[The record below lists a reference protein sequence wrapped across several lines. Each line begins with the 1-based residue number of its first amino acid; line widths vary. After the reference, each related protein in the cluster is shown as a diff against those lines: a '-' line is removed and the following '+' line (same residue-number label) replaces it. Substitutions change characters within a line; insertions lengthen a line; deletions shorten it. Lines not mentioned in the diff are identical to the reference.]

1 MKEGYGVTVTSNVC
15 LFWRYFYLVSLTVFS
30 TKSDLYFLFVLKG
43 CPAEDDRVPLE
54 TKEFNMSEYLDAA
67 RAEDFIGRQ
76 WLYREIEDAFK
87 DEYIAGVQI
96 LGSPG
101 SGKSALSSH
110 LICSRT
116 SSPRIHTHIIGYH
129 LCKYSEKNT
138 QMAGKFVRNLA
149 DMIARR
155 LPEYG
160 YLVSNT
166 SFIQRSFAQDCIQN
180 QDPVGCFEVTIVTPL
195 RNLKKPPAENWF
207 LVVDALDECL
217 TQGETGH
224 SIVYLLN
231 NKIHRLPAW
240 FNLVLTSRN
249 ESDVSLHSSR
259 IKRITIDPED
269 PRNLK
274 DLEFYVTKRLFH
286 ATPLLRRITSWF
298 GDDSEKSIATLAGD
312 VLNISQGNFL
322 FVKEL
327 LDYWELSRPNLS
339 NAFVLPKTLG
349 DLYQSYFGR
358 LFRRKES
365 FKYARH
371 VFELLVST
379 FDPLTQKQILE
390 LLKTRENNRDE
401 EYDFKNN
408 RLKELGHFLKYGKDN
423 TVTLYHLSLTEW
435 LTSEENEKYFVS
447 KKKGHKTF
455 CDFYLNLIRKG
466 KKSKLSKYI
475 LKLAQHIALGGRKE
489 AYVQEFLSLPSQ
501 IVNSSDPQS
510 KGTLLHLAA
519 TMDNRDALELLLTH
533 FTCIDC
539 VDNRGVTPAFLAAEH
554 GLVDNVALL
563 IGKGAKVN
571 RKTKG
576 MVAFYKAKILRG
588 LTTLKE
594 ANNDSYLSVAYQ
606 RIDMPVYQTNSKFF
620 GASMLHAAAKGGHE
634 RVVRF
639 LIEKNARISILNG
652 AHLNAMQ
659 IAAEHGHLNVVRTL
673 YEAGAVADQ
682 TALHHA
688 AANNR
693 MDVVNFLLDIGLK
706 DDCLRCDGF
715 FYWLNS
721 KHRFPSTTILLS
733 PPFKD
738 YCSHIRIINNDVAK
752 MCIDYEKKWPDET
765 KKLYDDSHLIFCHS
779 ALHAAVAGGHDK
791 VVTRL
796 LSENHSALNC
806 HDYSGR
812 TPLHE
817 AVRKNDSTIVNILL
831 DKHPQMVKY
840 KCKHWQEVDKTLVK
854 FEELA
859 EYNADV
865 CHCGYTPLHLAARY
879 GHLEVAI
886 LLIRKGARLDERDCT
901 GATPV
906 HVASCHNHANLIG
919 GNLNVKTSNGSTPLH
934 SAAACGAVEIID
946 YLLYKKASL
955 TATDNYGLTA
965 LHYSIHNIRFR
976 SVVDLIAPRKGHLS
990 GFFVHDNRYI
1000 SVDGLRWLDTL
1011 LTLLQSGSNVDAVD
1025 VDGQTALHIAAH
1037 YGLADAVNVLLQM
1050 NASMEMKDKNGK
1062 TPLEVAF
1069 ENAPVEPEQLPSFR
1083 ATKMED
1089 LRELLHGHVMVIF
1102 LLLSHGAS
1110 SGKCTSSRGS
1120 MLHTAIVK
1128 KQFHIAQLLLLK
1140 GANLTC
1146 EDSLGRTPLITCLH
1160 NSGEFAGILFSDKI
1174 TEPVAIECGKPFNY
1188 SLFHVLSYSR
1198 PFFEDDGFFYLEKC
1212 SESTD
1217 PLCTVKKGP
1226 LAVAVESHLEKER
1239 IINSCFDAEG
1249 FTALH
1254 RAAQGA
1260 NLVAIRYLLANG
1272 ANDSILSPH
1281 GHDALT
1287 LAVLHAG
1294 RKRLWERNKLV
1305 WVDADFHHRLKAEE
1319 AAIELL
1325 RHAVK
1330 SRGYKIRCD
1339 ASKAELTLYHLAA
1352 SRGLLKFIEVIFSER
1367 DLHQLDVDCA
1377 NTDGITPMYLAKLF
1391 KQNEELEGQGNPW
1404 EQVIQIIKR
1413 HGSKMRYPKKMAE
1426 YSIIY
1431 NGVYGWI
1438 PDEFTLDLRPDIFH
1452 FITSLLKSFQIRE
1465 KRPFHCSFAPYLD
1478 VNSELFYWPI
1488 KELWEKVN
1496 SSAVSMLRLSEE
1508 HPSTSQRRRKEQCS
1522 REEEYFRKDLRRCL
1536 LHVDQFYRC
1545 LSRIDLHRQMYPK
1558 KVAKSGNWEILSK
1571 IQRNWFQK
1579 ELLDLMKMRHTEVF
1593 RMFPCAKS
1601 LFDRFKPL
1609 FRLNDDVTRHYIREY
1624 EKSGPG
1630 NYLDLICQNLR
1641 FVFQY
1646 YSSYRERN
1654 QQPSEYRLREYE
1666 LFSRPDFVEE
1676 RMKISKYFL
1685 HPGRFII
1692 TWPLEFFL
1700 KRSLGF
1706 YRRYDYLKTL
1716 HIGIEPRTYVHLYPD
1731 NVRHLVDR
1739 GRVVLLY

>member
-1 MKEGYGVTVTSNVC
+1 M
-15 LFWRYFYLVSLTVFS
+15 
-30 TKSDLYFLFVLKG
+30 LKG

-129 LCKYSEKNT
+129 LCKYSDKNT

-180 QDPVGCFEVTIVTPL
+180 QDPVGCFEVTIVSPL
-195 RNLKKPPAENWF
+195 RNLKKYPTENWF

-217 TQGETGH
+217 AHGETGH

-231 NKIHRLPAW
+231 NKIHRLPTW
-240 FNLVLTSRN
+240 FKLVLTSRN
-249 ESDVSLHSSR
+249 ESDVSLHSRR

-274 DLEFYVTKRLFH
+274 DLEFYATKRLFH
-286 ATPLLRRITSWF
+286 ETPLLRRITSWF
-298 GDDSEKSIATLAGD
+298 GDDSEKSIAKLAGD

-327 LDYWELSRPNLS
+327 LDYWELSRPNFS

-349 DLYQSYFGR
+349 DLYQSYFER
-358 LFRRKES
+358 LYPRKGS

-390 LLKTRENNRDE
+390 LLKMRESNLDE
-401 EYDFKNN
+401 EYDFKN

-435 LTSEENEKYFVS
+435 LTSEENENYFVS
-447 KKKGHKTF
+447 KKEGHKTF

-475 LKLAQHIALGGRKE
+475 LKLAQHIALGDWKE
-489 AYVQEFLSLPSQ
+489 AYVQEFRNLPSK

-510 KGTLLHLAA
+510 KRTLLHLAA
-519 TMDNRDALELLLTH
+519 TIDNRDALELLLTH

-539 VDNRGVTPAFLAAEH
+539 VDNRGITPAFLAAEH

-576 MVAFYKAKILRG
+576 MVAFYKAKILRD

-606 RIDMPVYQTNSKFF
+606 RIDMPVYQTKSKFF

-652 AHLNAMQ
+652 VHLTAMQ
-659 IAAEHGHLNVVRTL
+659 TAAENGHLNVVKTL
-673 YEAGAVADQ
+673 YEADAVADQ

-693 MDVVNFLLDIGLK
+693 MDVVNFLLEIGVK
-706 DDCLRCDGF
+706 DECLRCDGL

-721 KHRFPSTTILLS
+721 KERFPSTTIVLR

-738 YCSHIRIINNDVAK
+738 NCSHIWIMDNNVTK
-752 MCIDYEKKWPDET
+752 ICIDYEKKWPDET
-765 KKLYDDSHLIFCHS
+765 KKLYDDSRLIFCHS
-779 ALHAAVAGGHDK
+779 ALHAAVVSGHDK

-796 LSENHSALNC
+796 LSEKHNALNC
-806 HDYSGR
+806 YDYTGR

-817 AVRKNDSTIVNILL
+817 AVRKNDSIIVNILL

-840 KCKHWQEVDKTLVK
+840 KCKQWQEVNQTLLS

-859 EYNADV
+859 EYSADV
-865 CHCGYTPLHLAARY
+865 CHCGYTPLHLAALY
-879 GHLEVAI
+879 GHLEAAI
-886 LLIRKGARLDERDCT
+886 LLIRKGAQLDDRDCT
-901 GATPV
+901 GATPI
-906 HVASCHNHANLIG
+906 HVAACPNRANLIG
-919 GNLNVKTSNGSTPLH
+919 GNINVKTSNGSTPLH
-934 SAAACGAVEIID
+934 SAAACGVVGIID

-955 TATDNYGLTA
+955 TAVDNYNLTA
-965 LHYSIHNIRFR
+965 PHYSIHNFTFT
-976 SVVDLIAPRKGHLS
+976 SFVDLMAPRKGHLPR
-990 GFFVHDNRYI
+990 FFVYDNQYT
-1000 SVDGLRWLDTL
+1000 SVDDLHWLDTL
-1011 LTLLQSGSNVDAVD
+1011 VKLLHGGSNIDVVD
-1025 VDGQTALHIAAH
+1025 VDGQTPLHIAAY

-1069 ENAPVEPEQLPSFR
+1069 ENAPVESEQLPSFR

-1160 NSGEFAGILFSDKI
+1160 NSGEFSGILFSDKI

-1188 SLFHVLSYSR
+1188 SLFHLLSYSR
-1198 PFFEDDGFFYLEKC
+1198 PFFEDNGFFYLEKC

-1391 KQNEELEGQGNPW
+1391 KQNEELDGQGNPW

-1413 HGSKMRYPKKMAE
+1413 HGGKMQYPKKMAE

-1431 NGVYGWI
+1431 NGVYGWT
-1438 PDEFTLDLRPDIFH
+1438 PNEFTLDLRPDIFH

-1522 REEEYFRKDLRRCL
+1522 CEEEYFRKDLRRCL

-1545 LSRIDLHRQMYPK
+1545 LSRIDLHRRMYPK

-1601 LFDRFKPL
+1601 LFDRFRPL

-1646 YSSYRERN
+1646 YSSHRQRN

-1692 TWPLEFFL
+1692 KWPLEFFL

-1731 NVRHLVDR
+1731 NIRNLVER
-1739 GRVVLLY
+1739 GKVLLWY

>member
-1 MKEGYGVTVTSNVC
+1 
-15 LFWRYFYLVSLTVFS
+15 
-30 TKSDLYFLFVLKG
+30 
-43 CPAEDDRVPLE
+43 
-54 TKEFNMSEYLDAA
+54 MSEYLEAA

-129 LCKYSEKNT
+129 LCKYSDKNT

-180 QDPVGCFEVTIVTPL
+180 QDPVGCFEVTVVTPL
-195 RNLKKPPAENWF
+195 RNLKNYPTENWF
-207 LVVDALDECL
+207 VVVDALDECL

-224 SIVYLLN
+224 SIVYLLK
-231 NKIHRLPAW
+231 NKIYRLPPW
-240 FNLVLTSRN
+240 FKLVLTSRN
-249 ESDVSLHSSR
+249 ESDVSLHSSG

-274 DLEFYVTKRLFH
+274 DVEFYVTKRFFQE
-286 ATPLLRRITSWF
+286 TPLLRRITSWF
-298 GDDSEKSIATLAGD
+298 GDDSEKSITKLAGD

-349 DLYQSYFGR
+349 HLYQSYFER
-358 LFRRKES
+358 LYPRKGS

-390 LLKTRENNRDE
+390 LLKMRESNLDE
-401 EYDFKNN
+401 EYDFKN
-408 RLKELGHFLKYGKDN
+408 RLKELDHFLKYGKDN

-466 KKSKLSKYI
+466 EKSKLSKYI
-475 LKLAQHIALGGRKE
+475 LKLAQHIALGGWKE
-489 AYVQEFLSLPSQ
+489 AHVQEFLSLPSQ
-501 IVNSSDPQS
+501 TVNSSDPQS
-510 KGTLLHLAA
+510 KETLLHLAA
-519 TMDNRDALELLLTH
+519 TIDNRDALELLLKH

-539 VDNRGVTPAFLAAEH
+539 VDNRGITPAFLAAEH

-576 MVAFYKAKILRG
+576 MVAFYKAKILRD

-594 ANNDSYLSVAYQ
+594 ANKDSYLSVAYQ
-606 RIDMPVYQTNSKFF
+606 RIDMPVYQIKSKFF

-659 IAAEHGHLNVVRTL
+659 IAAEHGHLNVVKTL

-706 DDCLRCDGF
+706 DECLRCDGF

-738 YCSHIRIINNDVAK
+738 HCSHIRIINNDVAK
-752 MCIDYEKKWPDET
+752 ICIDYEKKWPDET

-796 LSENHSALNC
+796 LSENHNALNC

-840 KCKHWQEVDKTLVK
+840 KCKHWQEVDKTLIK

-901 GATPV
+901 GAAPV
-906 HVASCHNHANLIG
+906 HVAACHNHVNLLG
-919 GNLNVKTSNGSTPLH
+919 DNLNIKTSNGSTPLH
-934 SAAACGAVEIID
+934 SAAACGAVEVID
-946 YLLYKKASL
+946 YLLYRKASL
-955 TATDNYGLTA
+955 TAVDNYGLTA

-976 SVVDLIAPRKGHLS
+976 SPFDLIAPRKGHLS
-990 GFFVHDNRYI
+990 GFFVYDNQYK

-1011 LTLLQSGSNVDAVD
+1011 VKLLRRGSKVDVVD
-1025 VDGQTALHIAAH
+1025 VDGQTPLHIAAH

-1069 ENAPVEPEQLPSFR
+1069 ENAPVESEQFPSFR

-1140 GANLTC
+1140 GVNLTC

-1160 NSGEFAGILFSDKI
+1160 NSGEFSGILFRDKI

-1188 SLFHVLSYSR
+1188 SLFHLLSYSR

-1226 LAVAVESHLEKER
+1226 VAVAVESHLEKER

-1260 NLVAIRYLLANG
+1260 NLVAIRYLLAIG
-1272 ANDSILSPH
+1272 ANDSTLSPH

-1294 RKRLWERNKLV
+1294 RKRLWERNKVV

-1352 SRGLLKFIEVIFSER
+1352 SRGLLKFIKVIFSER

-1377 NTDGITPMYLAKLF
+1377 NADGITPMYLAKLF

-1413 HGSKMRYPKKMAE
+1413 HGGKMRYPKKMAE

-1496 SSAVSMLRLSEE
+1496 SSALFELRHLEE
-1508 HPSTSQRRRKEQCS
+1508 HRSAFRRRRKTQYS
-1522 REEEYFRKDLRRCL
+1522 REEEFFRRDLRRCL
-1536 LHVDQFYRC
+1536 LHVDQFYRY
-1545 LSRIDLHRQMYPK
+1545 LSRIDLHRQVYPK
-1558 KVAKSGNWEILSK
+1558 KVAKGGNWEILSK

-1624 EKSGPG
+1624 EKSGPD
-1630 NYLDLICQNLR
+1630 NYLNLICQNLR
-1641 FVFQY
+1641 FIFQY
-1646 YSSYRERN
+1646 YSSHRERN

-1666 LFSRPDFVEE
+1666 LFSRPDFVGE
-1676 RMKISKYFL
+1676 RMKISKYFR

-1692 TWPLEFFL
+1692 EWPQEFFL

-1716 HIGIEPRTYVHLYPD
+1716 HIGVEPRTYVHLYPD
-1731 NVRHLVDR
+1731 NIRNLVER
-1739 GRVVLLY
+1739 GKVLLWY

>member
-1 MKEGYGVTVTSNVC
+1 
-15 LFWRYFYLVSLTVFS
+15 
-30 TKSDLYFLFVLKG
+30 
-43 CPAEDDRVPLE
+43 
-54 TKEFNMSEYLDAA
+54 MSEYLDAD
-67 RAEDFIGRQ
+67 RAKDFVGRQ
-76 WLYREIEDAFK
+76 WLYREVEDAF
-87 DEYIAGVQI
+87 EEENITGVQI
-96 LGSPG
+96 IASPG
-101 SGKSALSSH
+101 SGKSAFASQ

-116 SSPRIHTHIIGYH
+116 SSSFFDTRILGYH
-129 LCKYSEKNT
+129 FCKYSDKHT

-149 DMIARR
+149 EMIGRR

-160 YLVSNT
+160 DIVNNNT
-166 SFIQRSFAQDCIQN
+166 YIQLSLTEDCIHY
-180 QDPVGCFEVTIVTPL
+180 QDPVGCFEVAVLSPL
-195 RNLKKPPAENWF
+195 RNLKNKPREIYWF
-207 LVVDALDECL
+207 VVVDALDECL
-217 TQGETGH
+217 TQVETGH

-231 NKIHRLPAW
+231 NKIHRFPPWLK
-240 FNLVLTSRN
+240 VVMTSRN
-249 ESDVSLHSSR
+249 ESDVSLHSS
-259 IKRITIDPED
+259 KVKKITIDPED
-269 PRNLK
+269 SRNLK
-274 DLEFYVTKRLFH
+274 DLEIYVTERLSQERS
-286 ATPLLRRITSWF
+286 LLHRVKSWF
-298 GDDSEKSIATLAGD
+298 GDDSVKLITKLAAE
-312 VLNISQGNFL
+312 VLSKSQGNFL

-327 LDYWELSRPNLS
+327 LDYWELSRPDLRD
-339 NAFVLPKTLG
+339 ALVPPKTLG
-349 DLYQSYFGR
+349 DLYQSYFER
-358 LFRRKES
+358 LYPRKGN

-371 VFELLVST
+371 ILELLVST
-379 FDPLTQKQILE
+379 FEPLRQKQVFE
-390 LLKTRENNRDE
+390 LLRLRENNLDE
-401 EYDFKNN
+401 EYSFKN

-435 LTSEENEKYFVS
+435 LTSERNEKYFVS
-447 KKKGHKTF
+447 KRKGHETF
-455 CDFYLNLIRKG
+455 CDFYLNLIREG
-466 KKSKLSKYI
+466 RKSKLSKYI

-539 VDNRGVTPAFLAAEH
+539 VDNRGITPAFLAAEH

-576 MVAFYKAKILRG
+576 MVAFYKAKILRD

-594 ANNDSYLSVAYQ
+594 ANNDSYLSVGYQ
-606 RIDMPVYQTNSKFF
+606 RIDMPVYQTKSKFF

-652 AHLNAMQ
+652 VHLTAMQ
-659 IAAEHGHLNVVRTL
+659 TAAENGHLNVVKTL

-693 MDVVNFLLDIGLK
+693 MDVVNFLLEIGVK
-706 DDCLRCDGF
+706 DECLRCDGF

-721 KHRFPSTTILLS
+721 KERFPSTTIVLR

-738 YCSHIRIINNDVAK
+738 NCSHIWIMDNNVTK
-752 MCIDYEKKWPDET
+752 ICIDYEKKWPDET
-765 KKLYDDSHLIFCHS
+765 KKLYDDSRLIFCYS
-779 ALHAAVAGGHDK
+779 ALHAAVVSGHDK

-796 LSENHSALNC
+796 LSEKHNALNC
-806 HDYSGR
+806 YDYTGR

-817 AVRKNDSTIVNILL
+817 AVRKNDSIIVNILL

-840 KCKHWQEVDKTLVK
+840 KCKRWQEVNQTLLS

-859 EYNADV
+859 EYSADV
-865 CHCGYTPLHLAARY
+865 CHCGYTPLHLAALY
-879 GHLEVAI
+879 GHLEAAI
-886 LLIRKGARLDERDCT
+886 LLIRKGAQLDDRDCT
-901 GATPV
+901 GATPI
-906 HVASCHNHANLIG
+906 HVAACPNRANLIG
-919 GNLNVKTSNGSTPLH
+919 GNINVKTSNGSTPLH
-934 SAAACGAVEIID
+934 SAAACGVVGVID

-955 TATDNYGLTA
+955 TAVDNYNLTA
-965 LHYSIHNIRFR
+965 PHYSIHNFTFT
-976 SVVDLIAPRKGHLS
+976 SFVDLMAPRKGNLPR
-990 GFFVHDNRYI
+990 FFVYDNQYT
-1000 SVDGLRWLDTL
+1000 SVDDLHWLDTL
-1011 LTLLQSGSNVDAVD
+1011 VKLLHGGSNIDVVD
-1025 VDGQTALHIAAH
+1025 VDGQTPLHIAAH
-1037 YGLADAVNVLLQM
+1037 YGLADAVTVLLQM

-1069 ENAPVEPEQLPSFR
+1069 ENAPVESEQFPSFR

-1160 NSGEFAGILFSDKI
+1160 NSGEFSGILFSDKI

-1188 SLFHVLSYSR
+1188 SLFHLLSYSR
-1198 PFFEDDGFFYLEKC
+1198 PFFEDEGFFYLEKC

-1260 NLVAIRYLLANG
+1260 NLAAIRYLLAIG
-1272 ANDSILSPH
+1272 VNDSTLSPY
-1281 GHDALT
+1281 GYDALT

-1339 ASKAELTLYHLAA
+1339 SSKAELTLYHLAA

-1413 HGSKMRYPKKMAE
+1413 HGGKMRYPKKMAE

-1431 NGVYGWI
+1431 NSVYGWI

-1478 VNSELFYWPI
+1478 VNSELFYWLI

-1496 SSAVSMLRLSEE
+1496 SSAVSELRHLEE
-1508 HPSTSQRRRKEQCS
+1508 HRSTSRRGRKTQCS
-1522 REEEYFRKDLRRCL
+1522 REEESFRRDLRRCL
-1536 LHVDQFYRC
+1536 LHVDQFYRY

-1571 IQRNWFQK
+1571 TQRNWFQK

-1624 EKSGPG
+1624 EKSGPD
-1630 NYLDLICQNLR
+1630 NYLNLICQNLR
-1641 FVFQY
+1641 FIFQS

-1666 LFSRPDFVEE
+1666 LFSRPDFVGE
-1676 RMKISKYFL
+1676 RMKISKYSR

-1692 TWPLEFFL
+1692 EWPQEFFL

-1706 YRRYDYLKTL
+1706 YRRYDYLKTI

-1731 NVRHLVDR
+1731 NIRNLVER
-1739 GRVVLLY
+1739 GKVLLWY

>member
-1 MKEGYGVTVTSNVC
+1 
-15 LFWRYFYLVSLTVFS
+15 
-30 TKSDLYFLFVLKG
+30 
-43 CPAEDDRVPLE
+43 
-54 TKEFNMSEYLDAA
+54 MSEYLEAA

-129 LCKYSEKNT
+129 LCKYSDKNT
-138 QMAGKFVRNLA
+138 QMAGKFVRNLG

-195 RNLKKPPAENWF
+195 RNLKKYPTENWF

-231 NKIHRLPAW
+231 NKIHRLPSW
-240 FNLVLTSRN
+240 FKLVLTSRN
-249 ESDVSLHSSR
+249 ESDVSLHFSK
-259 IKRITIDPED
+259 ITKITIDLED
-269 PRNLK
+269 SRNLK
-274 DLEFYVTKRLFH
+274 DLEIYVTKRLFQER
-286 ATPLLRRITSWF
+286 PLLRRIKSWF
-298 GDDSEKSIATLAGD
+298 GDDSVKSIAKLARD
-312 VLNISQGNFL
+312 ALNISQGNFL
-322 FVKEL
+322 FVEEL
-327 LDYWELSRPNLS
+327 LDYWELSRPDLS

-349 DLYQSYFGR
+349 DLYQSYFER
-358 LFRRKES
+358 LYPRKGS

-371 VFELLVST
+371 IFELLVST
-379 FDPLTQKQILE
+379 FEPLTQTQILE
-390 LLKTRENNRDE
+390 LLKMRENNLDE
-401 EYDFKNN
+401 EYDFKN
-408 RLKELGHFLKYGKDN
+408 RLKELSHFLKYGKDN

-435 LTSEENEKYFVS
+435 LTSKENKKYFVS

-455 CDFYLNLIRKG
+455 CDFYLKLIRKG
-466 KKSKLSKYI
+466 KKSKLTKYI
-475 LKLAQHIALGGRKE
+475 LKLAQHIALGGWKE
-489 AYVQEFLSLPSQ
+489 AYVEEFLSLPSQ
-501 IVNSSDPQS
+501 IVNASDPQS
-510 KGTLLHLAA
+510 KGTLLHRAA
-519 TMDNRDALELLLTH
+519 KIDNRDVLELLLRH

-539 VDNRGVTPAFLAAEH
+539 VDNRGITPAFLAAEH
-554 GLVDNVALL
+554 GLVDNLALL

-576 MVAFYKAKILRG
+576 MVAFYKAKILRD
-588 LTTLKE
+588 LKALKQ
-594 ANNDSYLSVAYQ
+594 ANNDSYLSVAYKK
-606 RIDMPVYQTNSKFF
+606 IDVPIYQTKSKFF
-620 GASMLHAAAKGGHE
+620 DASMLHAAADRGH
-634 RVVRF
+634 VGNVRF
-639 LIEKNARISILNG
+639 LIEKNAHISILNG
-652 AHLNAMQ
+652 AHQTAIQ
-659 IAAEHGHLNVVRTL
+659 IAAENGHLEVVKTL
-673 YEAGAVADQ
+673 YEAGAVANQ
-682 TALHHA
+682 RTLHHA

-693 MDVVNFLLDIGLK
+693 LDVVNFLLDIGVK
-706 DDCLRCDGF
+706 DECMRCDGS

-721 KHRFPSTTILLS
+721 KQRFPSSTFFLH

-738 YCSHIRIINNDVAK
+738 SCSNIAVIDNYVTK
-752 MCIDYEKKWPDET
+752 VCIDYKKKWPDEV
-765 KKLYDDSHLIFCHS
+765 KKLYDDNYLILCHS
-779 ALHAAVAGGHDK
+779 ALHAAVASGHDK

-796 LSENHSALNC
+796 LSEKHNALNC

-817 AVRKNDSTIVNILL
+817 AVRKNDSLIVNILL
-831 DKHPQMVKY
+831 DKHPQMVNY
-840 KCKHWQEVDKTLVK
+840 KCKHWQEINQTLLS

-865 CHCGYTPLHLAARY
+865 CHCGHTPLHLAARY

-906 HVASCHNHANLIG
+906 HVAACHNHANLIG
-919 GNLNVKTSNGSTPLH
+919 GNLNIKTSNGSTPLH
-934 SAAACGAVEIID
+934 SAAACGAVEVID
-946 YLLYKKASL
+946 YLLYKKESL
-955 TATDNYGLTA
+955 TAVDNYGLTA

-976 SVVDLIAPRKGHLS
+976 SPFDLIAPRKGHLS
-990 GFFVHDNRYI
+990 GFFVYDNQYK

-1011 LTLLQSGSNVDAVD
+1011 VKLLRRGSKVDVVD
-1025 VDGQTALHIAAH
+1025 VDGQTPLHIAAH

-1069 ENAPVEPEQLPSFR
+1069 ENAPVESEQFPSFR

-1146 EDSLGRTPLITCLH
+1146 EDSLGRTPLILCLH
-1160 NSGEFAGILFSDKI
+1160 NSGEFSGILFSDKI

-1188 SLFHVLSYSR
+1188 SLFHLLSYSR

-1226 LAVAVESHLEKER
+1226 VAVAVESHLEKER

-1260 NLVAIRYLLANG
+1260 NLVAIRYLLAIG
-1272 ANDSILSPH
+1272 ANDSTLSPH

-1294 RKRLWERNKLV
+1294 RKRLWERNKVV

-1339 ASKAELTLYHLAA
+1339 ASKEELTLYHLAA

-1413 HGSKMRYPKKMAE
+1413 HGGKMRYPKKMAE

-1496 SSAVSMLRLSEE
+1496 SSALFELRHLEE
-1508 HPSTSQRRRKEQCS
+1508 HRSASRRRRKTQYS
-1522 REEEYFRKDLRRCL
+1522 REEEFFRRDLRRCL
-1536 LHVDQFYRC
+1536 LHVDQFYRY
-1545 LSRIDLHRQMYPK
+1545 LSRIGLHRQVYPK

-1579 ELLDLMKMRHTEVF
+1579 ELLDLMKMCHTEVF

-1624 EKSGPG
+1624 EKSGPD
-1630 NYLDLICQNLR
+1630 NYLNLICQNLR
-1641 FVFQY
+1641 FIFQY
-1646 YSSYRERN
+1646 YSSHRERN

-1666 LFSRPDFVEE
+1666 LFSRPDFVGE
-1676 RMKISKYFL
+1676 RMKISKYFR

-1692 TWPLEFFL
+1692 EWPQEFFL

-1716 HIGIEPRTYVHLYPD
+1716 HIGVEPRTYVHLYPD
-1731 NVRHLVDR
+1731 NIRNLVER
-1739 GRVVLLY
+1739 GKVLLWY

>member
-1 MKEGYGVTVTSNVC
+1 MFE
-15 LFWRYFYLVSLTVFS
+15 
-30 TKSDLYFLFVLKG
+30 G
-43 CPAEDDRVPLE
+43 CPAEDSYVPFE
-54 TKEFNMSEYLDAA
+54 TKEFNMSEYLDAD
-67 RAEDFIGRQ
+67 RAKDFVGRQ
-76 WLYREIEDAFK
+76 WLYREVEDAF
-87 DEYIAGVQI
+87 EEENITGVQI
-96 LGSPG
+96 IASPG
-101 SGKSALSSH
+101 SGKSAFASQ

-116 SSPRIHTHIIGYH
+116 SSSFFDTRILGYH
-129 LCKYSEKNT
+129 FCKYSDKHT

-149 DMIARR
+149 EMIGRR

-160 YLVSNT
+160 DIVNNNT
-166 SFIQRSFAQDCIQN
+166 YIQLSLTEDCIHY
-180 QDPVGCFEVTIVTPL
+180 QDPVGCFEVAVLSPL
-195 RNLKKPPAENWF
+195 RNLKNKPREIYWF
-207 LVVDALDECL
+207 VVVDALDECL
-217 TQGETGH
+217 TQVETGH

-231 NKIHRLPAW
+231 NKIHRFPPWLK
-240 FNLVLTSRN
+240 VVMTSRN
-249 ESDVSLHSSR
+249 ESDVSLHSS
-259 IKRITIDPED
+259 KVKKITIDPED
-269 PRNLK
+269 SRNLK
-274 DLEFYVTKRLFH
+274 DLEIYVTERLSQERS
-286 ATPLLRRITSWF
+286 LLHRVKSWF
-298 GDDSEKSIATLAGD
+298 GDDSVKLITKLAAE
-312 VLNISQGNFL
+312 VLSKSQGNFL

-327 LDYWELSRPNLS
+327 LDYWELSRPDLRD
-339 NAFVLPKTLG
+339 AFVPPKTLG
-349 DLYQSYFGR
+349 DLYQSYFER
-358 LFRRKES
+358 LYPRKGN

-371 VFELLVST
+371 ILELLVST
-379 FDPLTQKQILE
+379 FEPLRQKQVFE
-390 LLKTRENNRDE
+390 LLRLRENNLDE
-401 EYDFKNN
+401 EYSFKN

-435 LTSEENEKYFVS
+435 LTSERNEKYFVS
-447 KKKGHKTF
+447 KRKGHETF
-455 CDFYLNLIRKG
+455 CDFYLNLIREG
-466 KKSKLSKYI
+466 RKSKLSKYI

-539 VDNRGVTPAFLAAEH
+539 VDNRGITPAFLAAEH

-576 MVAFYKAKILRG
+576 MVAFYKAKILRD

-594 ANNDSYLSVAYQ
+594 ANNDSYLSVGYQ
-606 RIDMPVYQTNSKFF
+606 RIDMPVYQTKSKFF

-652 AHLNAMQ
+652 VHLTAMQ
-659 IAAEHGHLNVVRTL
+659 TAAENGHLNVVKTL

-693 MDVVNFLLDIGLK
+693 MDVVNFLLEIGVK
-706 DDCLRCDGF
+706 DECLRCDGL

-721 KHRFPSTTILLS
+721 KERFPSTTIVLR

-738 YCSHIRIINNDVAK
+738 NCSHIWIMDNNVTK
-752 MCIDYEKKWPDET
+752 ICIDYEKKWPDET
-765 KKLYDDSHLIFCHS
+765 KKLYDDSRLIFCHS
-779 ALHAAVAGGHDK
+779 ALHAAVVSGHDK

-796 LSENHSALNC
+796 LSEKHNALNC
-806 HDYSGR
+806 YDYTGR

-817 AVRKNDSTIVNILL
+817 AVRKNDSIIVNILL

-840 KCKHWQEVDKTLVK
+840 KCKQWQEVNQTLLS

-859 EYNADV
+859 EYSADV
-865 CHCGYTPLHLAARY
+865 CHCGYTPLHLAALY
-879 GHLEVAI
+879 GHLEAAI
-886 LLIRKGARLDERDCT
+886 LLIRKGAQLDDRDCT
-901 GATPV
+901 GATPI
-906 HVASCHNHANLIG
+906 HVAACPNRANLIG
-919 GNLNVKTSNGSTPLH
+919 GNINVKTSNGSTPLH
-934 SAAACGAVEIID
+934 SAAACGVVGIID

-955 TATDNYGLTA
+955 TAVDNYNLTA
-965 LHYSIHNIRFR
+965 PHYSIHNFTFT
-976 SVVDLIAPRKGHLS
+976 SFVDLMAPRKGHLPR
-990 GFFVHDNRYI
+990 FFVYDNQYT
-1000 SVDGLRWLDTL
+1000 SVDDLHWLDTL
-1011 LTLLQSGSNVDAVD
+1011 VKLLHGGSNIDVVD
-1025 VDGQTALHIAAH
+1025 VDGQTPLHIAAH

-1069 ENAPVEPEQLPSFR
+1069 ENAPVESEQFPSFR

-1160 NSGEFAGILFSDKI
+1160 NSGEFSGILFSDKI

-1188 SLFHVLSYSR
+1188 SLFHLLSYSR
-1198 PFFEDDGFFYLEKC
+1198 PFFEDEGFFYLEKC

-1260 NLVAIRYLLANG
+1260 NLAAIRYLLAIG
-1272 ANDSILSPH
+1272 VNDSTLSPY
-1281 GHDALT
+1281 GYDALT

-1339 ASKAELTLYHLAA
+1339 SSKAELTLYHLAA

-1413 HGSKMRYPKKMAE
+1413 HGGKMRYPKKMAE

-1431 NGVYGWI
+1431 NSVYGWI

-1465 KRPFHCSFAPYLD
+1465 KRPFHCSFVPYLD
-1478 VNSELFYWPI
+1478 VNSELFYWLI

-1496 SSAVSMLRLSEE
+1496 SSAVSELRHLEE
-1508 HPSTSQRRRKEQCS
+1508 HRSTSRRGRKTQCS
-1522 REEEYFRKDLRRCL
+1522 REEESFRRDLGRCL
-1536 LHVDQFYRC
+1536 LHVDQFYRY

-1571 IQRNWFQK
+1571 TQRNWFQK

-1624 EKSGPG
+1624 EKSGPD
-1630 NYLDLICQNLR
+1630 NYLNLICQNLR
-1641 FVFQY
+1641 FIFQS

-1666 LFSRPDFVEE
+1666 LFSRPDFVGE
-1676 RMKISKYFL
+1676 RMKISKYSR

-1692 TWPLEFFL
+1692 EWPQEFFL

-1706 YRRYDYLKTL
+1706 YRRYDYLKTI

-1731 NVRHLVDR
+1731 NIRNLVER
-1739 GRVVLLY
+1739 GKVLLWY

>member
-1 MKEGYGVTVTSNVC
+1 MKEGHGVTVTSNVC

-129 LCKYSEKNT
+129 LCKYSDKNT

-195 RNLKKPPAENWF
+195 RNLKKYPTENWF

-217 TQGETGH
+217 AHGETGH

-231 NKIHRLPAW
+231 NKIHRLPTW
-240 FNLVLTSRN
+240 FKLVLTSRN
-249 ESDVSLHSSR
+249 ESDVSLHSSK
-259 IKRITIDPED
+259 INKITMED
-269 PRNLK
+269 SRNLE
-274 DLEFYVTKRLFH
+274 DLELYVTKRFQER
-286 ATPLLRRITSWF
+286 PLLRRITSWF
-298 GDDSEKSIATLAGD
+298 GDDSEKSIAKLAGD

-349 DLYQSYFGR
+349 DLYQSYFER
-358 LFRRKES
+358 LFPRKGS

-390 LLKTRENNRDE
+390 LLKTRENNLDE
-401 EYDFKNN
+401 EYDFKN

-466 KKSKLSKYI
+466 KKGKFSKYI

-539 VDNRGVTPAFLAAEH
+539 VDNRGITPAFLAAEH

-879 GHLEVAI
+879 GHLEVAT

-906 HVASCHNHANLIG
+906 HVAACHNHANLTR
-919 GNLNVKTSNGSTPLH
+919 GNLNIKTSNGSTPLH
-934 SAAACGAVEIID
+934 SAAACGAVEVID
-946 YLLYKKASL
+946 YLLDKKASL
-955 TATDNYGLTA
+955 TAVDNYGLTA

-976 SVVDLIAPRKGHLS
+976 SPFDLIAPRKGHLS
-990 GFFVHDNRYI
+990 GFFVYDNQYK

-1011 LTLLQSGSNVDAVD
+1011 VKLLRRGSKVDVVD
-1025 VDGQTALHIAAH
+1025 VDGQTPLHIAAH

-1069 ENAPVEPEQLPSFR
+1069 ENAPVGSEQFPSFR
-1083 ATKMED
+1083 ATKVED

-1102 LLLSHGAS
+1102 LLISHGAS

-1160 NSGEFAGILFSDKI
+1160 NSGEFSGILFSDKI

-1188 SLFHVLSYSR
+1188 SLFHLLSYNR

-1217 PLCTVKKGP
+1217 PLCTVKKSP
-1226 LAVAVESHLEKER
+1226 LAVAVESHFEKER

-1260 NLVAIRYLLANG
+1260 NLAAIRYLLAIG
-1272 ANDSILSPH
+1272 ANDSTLSPY

-1287 LAVLHAG
+1287 LAVLHAE

-1377 NTDGITPMYLAKLF
+1377 NADGITPMYLAKLF

-1413 HGSKMRYPKKMAE
+1413 HGGKMRYPKKMAE

-1496 SSAVSMLRLSEE
+1496 SSAVSELRHLEE
-1508 HPSTSQRRRKEQCS
+1508 HRSTSRRRRKTQYS
-1522 REEEYFRKDLRRCL
+1522 REEESFRRDLRRCL
-1536 LHVDQFYRC
+1536 LHVDQFYRY

-1571 IQRNWFQK
+1571 IQGNWFQK

-1593 RMFPCAKS
+1593 RMFSCAKS

-1624 EKSGPG
+1624 EKSGPD
-1630 NYLDLICQNLR
+1630 NYLNLICQNLR
-1641 FVFQY
+1641 FIFQY

-1666 LFSRPDFVEE
+1666 LFSRPDFVGE
-1676 RMKISKYFL
+1676 RMKISKYFR

-1692 TWPLEFFL
+1692 EWPQEFFL

-1731 NVRHLVDR
+1731 NIRNLVER
-1739 GRVVLLY
+1739 GKVLLLY

>member
-1 MKEGYGVTVTSNVC
+1 
-15 LFWRYFYLVSLTVFS
+15 
-30 TKSDLYFLFVLKG
+30 
-43 CPAEDDRVPLE
+43 
-54 TKEFNMSEYLDAA
+54 MSEYLDAA

-129 LCKYSEKNT
+129 LCKYSDKNT

-195 RNLKKPPAENWF
+195 RNLKKYPTENWF

-217 TQGETGH
+217 AHGETGH

-231 NKIHRLPAW
+231 NKIHRLPTW
-240 FNLVLTSRN
+240 FKLVLTSRN
-249 ESDVSLHSSR
+249 ESDVSLHSRR

-274 DLEFYVTKRLFH
+274 DLEFYATKRLFH
-286 ATPLLRRITSWF
+286 ETPLLRRITSWF
-298 GDDSEKSIATLAGD
+298 GDDSEKSIAKLAGD

-327 LDYWELSRPNLS
+327 LDYWELSRPNFS

-349 DLYQSYFGR
+349 DLYQSYFER
-358 LFRRKES
+358 LYPRKGS

-390 LLKTRENNRDE
+390 LLKMRESNLDE
-401 EYDFKNN
+401 EYDFKN

-435 LTSEENEKYFVS
+435 LTSERNEKYFVS
-447 KKKGHKTF
+447 KRKGHETF
-455 CDFYLNLIRKG
+455 CDFYLNLIREG
-466 KKSKLSKYI
+466 RKSKLSKYI
-475 LKLAQHIALGGRKE
+475 LKLAQHIALGDWKE
-489 AYVQEFLSLPSQ
+489 AYVQEFRNLPSK

-510 KGTLLHLAA
+510 KRTLLHLAA
-519 TMDNRDALELLLTH
+519 TIDNRDALELLLTH

-539 VDNRGVTPAFLAAEH
+539 VDNRGITPAFLAAEH

-576 MVAFYKAKILRG
+576 MVAFYKAKILRD

-594 ANNDSYLSVAYQ
+594 ANNDSYLSVGYQ
-606 RIDMPVYQTNSKFF
+606 RIDIPVYQTKSKFF

-652 AHLNAMQ
+652 VHLTAMQ
-659 IAAEHGHLNVVRTL
+659 TAAENGHLNVVKTL
-673 YEAGAVADQ
+673 YEADAVADQ

-693 MDVVNFLLDIGLK
+693 MDVVNFLLEIGVK
-706 DDCLRCDGF
+706 DECLRCDGL

-721 KHRFPSTTILLS
+721 KERFPSTTIVLR

-738 YCSHIRIINNDVAK
+738 NCSHIWIMDNNVTK
-752 MCIDYEKKWPDET
+752 ICIVYEKKWPDET
-765 KKLYDDSHLIFCHS
+765 KKLYDDSRLIFCHS
-779 ALHAAVAGGHDK
+779 ALHAAVVSGHDK

-796 LSENHSALNC
+796 LSEKHNALNC
-806 HDYSGR
+806 YDYTGR

-817 AVRKNDSTIVNILL
+817 AVRKNDSIIVNILL

-840 KCKHWQEVDKTLVK
+840 KCKHWQEVNQTLLS

-859 EYNADV
+859 KYSADV
-865 CHCGYTPLHLAARY
+865 CHCGYTPLHLAALY
-879 GHLEVAI
+879 GHLEAAI
-886 LLIRKGARLDERDCT
+886 LLIRKGAQLDDRDCT
-901 GATPV
+901 GATPI
-906 HVASCHNHANLIG
+906 HVAACPNRANLIG
-919 GNLNVKTSNGSTPLH
+919 GNINVKTSNGSTPLH
-934 SAAACGAVEIID
+934 SAAACGVVGIID

-955 TATDNYGLTA
+955 TAVDNYGLTA
-965 LHYSIHNIRFR
+965 PHYSIYNFTFT
-976 SVVDLIAPRKGHLS
+976 SFVDLMAPRKGHLPR
-990 GFFVHDNRYI
+990 FFVYDNQYT
-1000 SVDGLRWLDTL
+1000 SVDDLHWLDTL
-1011 LTLLQSGSNVDAVD
+1011 VKLLHGGSNIDVVD
-1025 VDGQTALHIAAH
+1025 VDGQTPLHIAAY

-1069 ENAPVEPEQLPSFR
+1069 ENAPVESEQFPSFR

-1160 NSGEFAGILFSDKI
+1160 NSGEFSGILFSDKI

-1188 SLFHVLSYSR
+1188 SLFHLLSYSR
-1198 PFFEDDGFFYLEKC
+1198 PFFEDNGFFYLEKC

-1260 NLVAIRYLLANG
+1260 NLAAIRYLLAIG
-1272 ANDSILSPH
+1272 VNDSTLSPY

-1339 ASKAELTLYHLAA
+1339 SSKAELTLYHLAA

-1367 DLHQLDVDCA
+1367 DLHQLDVNCA

-1391 KQNEELEGQGNPW
+1391 KQNEELDGQGNPW

-1413 HGSKMRYPKKMAE
+1413 HGGKMQYPKKMAE

-1496 SSAVSMLRLSEE
+1496 SSAVSELRHLEE
-1508 HPSTSQRRRKEQCS
+1508 HRSTSRRGRKTQCS
-1522 REEEYFRKDLRRCL
+1522 REEESFRRDLRRCL
-1536 LHVDQFYRC
+1536 LHVDQFYRY

-1571 IQRNWFQK
+1571 TQRNWFQK

-1601 LFDRFKPL
+1601 LFDRFRPL

-1624 EKSGPG
+1624 EKSGPD

-1692 TWPLEFFL
+1692 KWPLEFFL

-1731 NVRHLVDR
+1731 NIRNLVER
-1739 GRVVLLY
+1739 GKVLLWY

>member
-1 MKEGYGVTVTSNVC
+1 MC
-15 LFWRYFYLVSLTVFS
+15 LFWLYFYLVSLTVFS

-129 LCKYSEKNT
+129 LCKYSDKNT

-195 RNLKKPPAENWF
+195 RNLKKYPTENWF

-217 TQGETGH
+217 AHGETGH

-231 NKIHRLPAW
+231 NKIHRLPTW
-240 FNLVLTSRN
+240 FKLVLTSRN

-286 ATPLLRRITSWF
+286 ETPLLRRITSWF
-298 GDDSEKSIATLAGD
+298 GNDSEKSIAKLAGD

-327 LDYWELSRPNLS
+327 LDYWKLSRPNFS

-349 DLYQSYFGR
+349 DLYQSYFER
-358 LFRRKES
+358 LYPRKGS
-365 FKYARH
+365 FKYAQH

-390 LLKTRENNRDE
+390 LLKMRESNLDE
-401 EYDFKNN
+401 EYDFKN

-435 LTSEENEKYFVS
+435 LTSEENKNYFVS

-475 LKLAQHIALGGRKE
+475 LKLAQHIALGDWKE
-489 AYVQEFLSLPSQ
+489 AYVQEFRNLPSK

-510 KGTLLHLAA
+510 KRTLLHLAA
-519 TMDNRDALELLLTH
+519 TIDNRDALELLLTH

-539 VDNRGVTPAFLAAEH
+539 VDNRGITPAFLAAEH

-576 MVAFYKAKILRG
+576 MVAFYKAKILRD

-606 RIDMPVYQTNSKFF
+606 RIDMPVYQTKSKFF

-652 AHLNAMQ
+652 VHLTAMQ
-659 IAAEHGHLNVVRTL
+659 TAAENGHLNVVKTL
-673 YEAGAVADQ
+673 YEADAVADQ

-693 MDVVNFLLDIGLK
+693 MDVVNFLLEIGVK
-706 DDCLRCDGF
+706 DECLRCDGF

-721 KHRFPSTTILLS
+721 KERFPSTTIVLR

-738 YCSHIRIINNDVAK
+738 NCSHIWIMDNNVTK
-752 MCIDYEKKWPDET
+752 ICIDYEKKWPDET
-765 KKLYDDSHLIFCHS
+765 KKLYDDSRLIFCHS
-779 ALHAAVAGGHDK
+779 ALHAAVVSGHDK

-796 LSENHSALNC
+796 LSEKHNALNC
-806 HDYSGR
+806 YDYTGR

-817 AVRKNDSTIVNILL
+817 AVRKNDSIVVNILL

-840 KCKHWQEVDKTLVK
+840 KCKHWQEVNQTLLS

-859 EYNADV
+859 KYSADV
-865 CHCGYTPLHLAARY
+865 CHCGYTPLHLAALY
-879 GHLEVAI
+879 GHLEAAI
-886 LLIRKGARLDERDCT
+886 LLIRKGAQLDDRDCT
-901 GATPV
+901 GATPI
-906 HVASCHNHANLIG
+906 HVAACPNRANLIG
-919 GNLNVKTSNGSTPLH
+919 GNINVKTSNGSTPLH
-934 SAAACGAVEIID
+934 SAAACGVVGIID

-955 TATDNYGLTA
+955 TAVDNYGLTA
-965 LHYSIHNIRFR
+965 PHYSIYNFTFT
-976 SVVDLIAPRKGHLS
+976 SFVDLMAPRKGHLS
-990 GFFVHDNRYI
+990 RFFVYDNQYT
-1000 SVDGLRWLDTL
+1000 SVDDLHWLDTL
-1011 LTLLQSGSNVDAVD
+1011 VKLLHGGSNIDVVD
-1025 VDGQTALHIAAH
+1025 VDGQTPLHIAAY

-1069 ENAPVEPEQLPSFR
+1069 ENAPVESEQFPSFR

-1160 NSGEFAGILFSDKI
+1160 NSGEFSGILFSDKI

-1188 SLFHVLSYSR
+1188 SLFHLLSYSR
-1198 PFFEDDGFFYLEKC
+1198 PFSEDEGFFYLEKC

-1260 NLVAIRYLLANG
+1260 NLAAIRYLLAIG
-1272 ANDSILSPH
+1272 VNDSTLSPY

-1339 ASKAELTLYHLAA
+1339 SSKAELTLYHLAA

-1391 KQNEELEGQGNPW
+1391 KQNEELEGQGIPW

-1413 HGSKMRYPKKMAE
+1413 HGGKMRYPKKMAE

-1431 NGVYGWI
+1431 NSVYGWI

-1496 SSAVSMLRLSEE
+1496 SSAVSELRHLEE
-1508 HPSTSQRRRKEQCS
+1508 HRSTSRRGRKTQCS
-1522 REEEYFRKDLRRCL
+1522 REEESFRRDLRRCL
-1536 LHVDQFYRC
+1536 LHVDQFYRY

-1571 IQRNWFQK
+1571 TQRNWFQK

-1609 FRLNDDVTRHYIREY
+1609 FRLNDNVTRHYIREY
-1624 EKSGPG
+1624 EKSGPD
-1630 NYLDLICQNLR
+1630 NYLNLICQNLR
-1641 FVFQY
+1641 FIFQS

-1666 LFSRPDFVEE
+1666 LFSRPDFVGE
-1676 RMKISKYFL
+1676 RMKISKYSR

-1692 TWPLEFFL
+1692 EWPQEFFL
-1700 KRSLGF
+1700 KRALGF

-1731 NVRHLVDR
+1731 NIRNLVER
-1739 GRVVLLY
+1739 GKVLLWY

>member
-1 MKEGYGVTVTSNVC
+1 MFE
-15 LFWRYFYLVSLTVFS
+15 
-30 TKSDLYFLFVLKG
+30 G
-43 CPAEDDRVPLE
+43 CPAEDSNVPFE

-76 WLYREIEDAFK
+76 WLYREVEDAF
-87 DEYIAGVQI
+87 EEENIAGVQI
-96 LGSPG
+96 IGSPG
-101 SGKSALSSH
+101 SGKSALASQ

-116 SSPRIHTHIIGYH
+116 SSSFIHGRILGYH
-129 LCKYSEKNT
+129 FCKYSDKNT
-138 QMAGKFVRNLA
+138 QVAGKFVRNLA
-149 DMIARR
+149 EMIGRR

-160 YLVSNT
+160 YFVTNHT
-166 SFIQRSFAQDCIQN
+166 YIHRSLTEDCIHY
-180 QDPVGCFEVTIVTPL
+180 PLGCFKLAVLSPL
-195 RNLKKPPAENWF
+195 RNLKNKPRENWF
-207 LVVDALDECL
+207 VVVDALDECL

-231 NKIHRLPAW
+231 NKIHRFPPWLK
-240 FNLVLTSRN
+240 VVVTSRN
-249 ESDVSLHSSR
+249 ESDASLHSS
-259 IKRITIDPED
+259 KVKKITIDPED
-269 PRNLK
+269 SRNLK
-274 DLEFYVTKRLFH
+274 DLEIYVTKRLLQERS
-286 ATPLLRRITSWF
+286 LLHRVTSWF
-298 GDDSEKSIATLAGD
+298 GDDSVKLIAKLARD

-327 LDYWELSRPNLS
+327 LDYWELSRPNFS

-349 DLYQSYFGR
+349 DLYQSYFER
-358 LFRRKES
+358 LYPRKGS

-390 LLKTRENNRDE
+390 LLKMRESNLDE
-401 EYDFKNN
+401 EYDFKN

-475 LKLAQHIALGGRKE
+475 LKLAQHIALGDWKE
-489 AYVQEFLSLPSQ
+489 AYVQEFRNLPSK

-510 KGTLLHLAA
+510 KRTLLHLAA
-519 TMDNRDALELLLTH
+519 TIDNRDALELLLTH

-539 VDNRGVTPAFLAAEH
+539 VDNRGITPAFLAAEH

-576 MVAFYKAKILRG
+576 MVAFYKAKILRD

-606 RIDMPVYQTNSKFF
+606 RIDMPVYQTKSKFF

-652 AHLNAMQ
+652 VHLTAMQ
-659 IAAEHGHLNVVRTL
+659 TAAENGHLNVVKTL
-673 YEAGAVADQ
+673 HEADAVADQ

-693 MDVVNFLLDIGLK
+693 MDVVNFLLEIGVK
-706 DDCLRCDGF
+706 DECLRCDGF
-715 FYWLNS
+715 FSWLNS
-721 KHRFPSTTILLS
+721 KERFPSTTIVLR

-738 YCSHIRIINNDVAK
+738 YCSHIWIMDNNVTK
-752 MCIDYEKKWPDET
+752 ICIDYEKKWPDET
-765 KKLYDDSHLIFCHS
+765 KKLYDDNHLILCHS
-779 ALHAAVAGGHDK
+779 ALHAAVASGHDK

-796 LSENHSALNC
+796 LSEKHNALNC
-806 HDYSGR
+806 QDYSGR

-840 KCKHWQEVDKTLVK
+840 KCKHWQEVNQTLLS

-865 CHCGYTPLHLAARY
+865 CHCGYSPLHLAARH

-886 LLIRKGARLDERDCT
+886 LLIKNGARLDDRDCT

-906 HVASCHNHANLIG
+906 HVAACHNHANLIG
-919 GNLNVKTSNGSTPLH
+919 GNLNIKTLNGSTPLH

-976 SVVDLIAPRKGHLS
+976 SLVELIAPRKGHLS
-990 GFFVHDNRYI
+990 SFFVHDNRYI

-1011 LTLLQSGSNVDAVD
+1011 VKLLHRGSNVDAVD
-1025 VDGQTALHIAAH
+1025 VDGQTPLHIAAH

-1069 ENAPVEPEQLPSFR
+1069 ENAPVESEQFPSFR
-1083 ATKMED
+1083 ATKIEHM
-1089 LRELLHGHVMVIF
+1089 REHLHGHVMVIF

-1110 SGKCTSSRGS
+1110 SGKCTSSSGS

-1128 KQFHIAQLLLLK
+1128 KQLHIAQLLLLK
-1140 GANLTC
+1140 GSNLTC
-1146 EDSLGRTPLITCLH
+1146 KDSLGRTPLVTYLH
-1160 NSGEFAGILFSDKI
+1160 NSEEFSGVLLREF
-1174 TEPVAIECGKPFNY
+1174 TEPVTIECGKPFNY
-1188 SLFHVLSYSR
+1188 SLFHLLSYIR
-1198 PFFEDDGFFYLEKC
+1198 PIFEDNSLFYLDSC
-1212 SESTD
+1212 SEAAD
-1217 PLCTVKKGP
+1217 PVCKVKKGP
-1226 LAVAVESHLEKER
+1226 VVIAIESHPEKEE
-1239 IINSCFDAEG
+1239 IISTCFDAEG
-1249 FTALH
+1249 FTPLH

-1260 NLVAIRYLLANG
+1260 NLVPIRYLLANG

-1281 GHDALT
+1281 GHDAVT

-1294 RKRLWERNKLV
+1294 RRRLWERHELV
-1305 WVDADFHHRLKAEE
+1305 WVDGDYLHLMRAEQ
-1319 AAIELL
+1319 AAVELL
-1325 RHAVK
+1325 HHAMK
-1330 SRGYKIRCD
+1330 NRGYKIRCD
-1339 ASKAELTLYHLAA
+1339 SSKPDLTLYHIAA
-1352 SRGLLKFIEVIFSER
+1352 SRGLVKFIEAIFNES
-1367 DLHQLDVDCA
+1367 DLHQLHADCA
-1377 NTDGITPMYLAKLF
+1377 NADGITPMYLAKLF
-1391 KQNEELEGQGNPW
+1391 EERVQDGLENPW

-1413 HGSKMRYPKKMAE
+1413 HGGKMRYPRKNVE
-1426 YSIIY
+1426 HNIIY

-1438 PDEFTLDLRPDIFH
+1438 PNEFKLNLRPDIVH
-1452 FITSLLKSFQIRE
+1452 FITSLLTSYEKKEKKSFRCFFHRQIDLTRE
-1465 KRPFHCSFAPYLD
+1465 NAY
-1478 VNSELFYWPI
+1478 YWPVI
-1488 KELWEKVN
+1488 WLWEDINFSVK
-1496 SSAVSMLRLSEE
+1496 SLMRESEE
-1508 HPSTSQRRRKEQCS
+1508 VQPNSNTGRRQCS
-1522 REEEYFRKDLRRCL
+1522 REEEYFRRDWGRCS
-1536 LHVDQFYRC
+1536 LHLKQF
-1545 LSRIDLHRQMYPK
+1545 RQYMSKISFPRQAYPK
-1558 KVAKSGNWEILSK
+1558 NIAKLKNWEVFSK
-1571 IQRNWFQK
+1571 VQRNWIQK
-1579 ELLDLMKMRHTEVF
+1579 EFLSLMKMRHTEVF
-1593 RMFPCAKS
+1593 RTLACFKS
-1601 LFDRFKPL
+1601 LCSRFKPVYHL
-1609 FRLNDDVTRHYIREY
+1609 DARSVTFRIRRF
-1624 EKSGPG
+1624 EKNPPVD
-1630 NYLDLICQNLR
+1630 NYLNQICDSIEYIFENYISFR
-1641 FVFQY
+1641 K
-1646 YSSYRERN
+1646 SS
-1654 QQPSEYRLREYE
+1654 QQPSEFRLRDNE
-1666 LFSRPDFVEE
+1666 LFSRSGFFNGSV
-1676 RMKISKYFL
+1676 KIFRHAS
-1685 HPGRFII
+1685 FIGSNPI
-1692 TWPLEFFL
+1692 EWPLEFFL
-1700 KRSLGF
+1700 RRSVGF
-1706 YRRYDYLKTL
+1706 FRRYDYLKTL
-1716 HIGIEPRTYVHLYPD
+1716 HIGKEPRTYVHLYPD
-1731 NVRHLVDR
+1731 KIRKLMERNKMWYGPSQLAMWFKEF
-1739 GRVVLLY
+1739 

>member
-1 MKEGYGVTVTSNVC
+1 
-15 LFWRYFYLVSLTVFS
+15 
-30 TKSDLYFLFVLKG
+30 
-43 CPAEDDRVPLE
+43 
-54 TKEFNMSEYLDAA
+54 MSEYLDAD
-67 RAEDFIGRQ
+67 RAKDFVGRQ
-76 WLYREIEDAFK
+76 WLYREVEDAF
-87 DEYIAGVQI
+87 EEENIAGVQI
-96 LGSPG
+96 IGSPG
-101 SGKSALSSH
+101 SGKSALASQ

-116 SSPRIHTHIIGYH
+116 SSSFIRERILGYH
-129 LCKYSEKNT
+129 VCKYSDKNT

-149 DMIARR
+149 EMIGRR

-160 YLVSNT
+160 DIVNNNT
-166 SFIQRSFAQDCIQN
+166 YIQLSLTEDCIHY
-180 QDPVGCFEVTIVTPL
+180 QDPVGCFEVAVLSPL
-195 RNLKKPPAENWF
+195 RNLKNKPREIYWF
-207 LVVDALDECL
+207 VVVDALDECL
-217 TQGETGH
+217 TQVETGH

-231 NKIHRLPAW
+231 NKIHRFPPWLK
-240 FNLVLTSRN
+240 VVMTSRN
-249 ESDVSLHSSR
+249 ESDVSLHSS
-259 IKRITIDPED
+259 KVKKITIDPED
-269 PRNLK
+269 SRNLK
-274 DLEFYVTKRLFH
+274 DLEIYVTERLSQERS
-286 ATPLLRRITSWF
+286 LLHRVKSWF
-298 GDDSEKSIATLAGD
+298 GDDSVKLITKLAAE
-312 VLNISQGNFL
+312 VLSKSQGNFL

-327 LDYWELSRPNLS
+327 LDYWELSRPDLRD
-339 NAFVLPKTLG
+339 AFVPPKTLG
-349 DLYQSYFGR
+349 DLYQSYFER
-358 LFRRKES
+358 LYPRKGN

-371 VFELLVST
+371 ILELLVST
-379 FDPLTQKQILE
+379 FEPLRQKQVFE
-390 LLKTRENNRDE
+390 LLRLRENNLDE
-401 EYDFKNN
+401 EYSFKN

-435 LTSEENEKYFVS
+435 LTSERNEKYFVS
-447 KKKGHKTF
+447 KRKGHETF
-455 CDFYLNLIRKG
+455 CDFYLNLIREG
-466 KKSKLSKYI
+466 RKSKLSKYI

-539 VDNRGVTPAFLAAEH
+539 VDNRGITPAFLAAEH

-576 MVAFYKAKILRG
+576 MVAFYKAKILRD

-594 ANNDSYLSVAYQ
+594 ANNDSYLSVGYQ
-606 RIDMPVYQTNSKFF
+606 RIDMPVYQTKSKFF

-652 AHLNAMQ
+652 VHLTAMQ
-659 IAAEHGHLNVVRTL
+659 TAAENGHLNVVKTL

-693 MDVVNFLLDIGLK
+693 MDVVNFLLEIGVK
-706 DDCLRCDGF
+706 DECLRCDGF

-721 KHRFPSTTILLS
+721 KERFPSTTIVLR

-738 YCSHIRIINNDVAK
+738 NCSHIWIMDNNVTK
-752 MCIDYEKKWPDET
+752 ICIDYEKKWPDET
-765 KKLYDDSHLIFCHS
+765 KKLYDDSRLIFCHS
-779 ALHAAVAGGHDK
+779 ALHAAVVSGHDK

-796 LSENHSALNC
+796 LSEKHNALNC
-806 HDYSGR
+806 YDYTGR

-817 AVRKNDSTIVNILL
+817 AVRKNDSIIVNILL

-840 KCKHWQEVDKTLVK
+840 KCKRWQEVNQTLLS

-859 EYNADV
+859 EYSADV
-865 CHCGYTPLHLAARY
+865 CHCGYTPLHLAALY
-879 GHLEVAI
+879 GHLEAAI
-886 LLIRKGARLDERDCT
+886 LLIRKGAQLDDRDCT
-901 GATPV
+901 GATPI
-906 HVASCHNHANLIG
+906 HVAACPNRANLIG
-919 GNLNVKTSNGSTPLH
+919 GNINVKTSNGSTPLH
-934 SAAACGAVEIID
+934 SAAACGVVGVID

-955 TATDNYGLTA
+955 TAVDNYNLTA
-965 LHYSIHNIRFR
+965 PHYSIHNFTFT
-976 SVVDLIAPRKGHLS
+976 SFVDLMAPRKGHLPR
-990 GFFVHDNRYI
+990 FFVYDNQYT
-1000 SVDGLRWLDTL
+1000 SVDDLHWLDTL
-1011 LTLLQSGSNVDAVD
+1011 VKLLHGGSNIDVVD
-1025 VDGQTALHIAAH
+1025 VDGQTPLHIAAH

-1069 ENAPVEPEQLPSFR
+1069 ENAPVESEQFPSFR

-1160 NSGEFAGILFSDKI
+1160 NSGEFSGILFSDKI

-1188 SLFHVLSYSR
+1188 SLFHLLSYSR
-1198 PFFEDDGFFYLEKC
+1198 PFFEDEGFFYLEKC

-1260 NLVAIRYLLANG
+1260 NLAAIRYLLAIG
-1272 ANDSILSPH
+1272 VNDSTLSPY
-1281 GHDALT
+1281 GYDALT

-1339 ASKAELTLYHLAA
+1339 SSKAELTLYHLAA

-1413 HGSKMRYPKKMAE
+1413 HGGKMRYPKKMAE

-1431 NGVYGWI
+1431 NSVYGWI
-1438 PDEFTLDLRPDIFH
+1438 ADEFTLDLRPDIFH

-1478 VNSELFYWPI
+1478 VNSELFYWLI

-1496 SSAVSMLRLSEE
+1496 SSAVSELRHLEE
-1508 HPSTSQRRRKEQCS
+1508 HRSTSRRGRKTQCS
-1522 REEEYFRKDLRRCL
+1522 REEESFRRDLGRCL
-1536 LHVDQFYRC
+1536 LHVDQFYRY

-1571 IQRNWFQK
+1571 TQRNWFQK

-1624 EKSGPG
+1624 EKSGPD
-1630 NYLDLICQNLR
+1630 NYLNLICQNLR
-1641 FVFQY
+1641 FIFQS

-1666 LFSRPDFVEE
+1666 LFSRPDFVGE
-1676 RMKISKYFL
+1676 RMKISKYSR

-1692 TWPLEFFL
+1692 EWPQEFFL

-1706 YRRYDYLKTL
+1706 YRRYDYLKTI

-1731 NVRHLVDR
+1731 NIRNLVER
-1739 GRVVLLY
+1739 GKVLLWY

>member
-1 MKEGYGVTVTSNVC
+1 
-15 LFWRYFYLVSLTVFS
+15 
-30 TKSDLYFLFVLKG
+30 
-43 CPAEDDRVPLE
+43 
-54 TKEFNMSEYLDAA
+54 MSEYLDAA

-129 LCKYSEKNT
+129 LCKYSDKNT

-195 RNLKKPPAENWF
+195 RNLKKYPTENWF

-217 TQGETGH
+217 THGETGH

-231 NKIHRLPAW
+231 NKIHRLPTW
-240 FNLVLTSRN
+240 FKLVLTSRN
-249 ESDVSLHSSR
+249 ESDVSLHSSG

-274 DLEFYVTKRLFH
+274 DVEFYVTKRFFQE
-286 ATPLLRRITSWF
+286 TPLLRRITSWF
-298 GDDSEKSIATLAGD
+298 GDDSEKSITKLAGD

-339 NAFVLPKTLG
+339 NAFVLPTTLG
-349 DLYQSYFGR
+349 DLYQSYFER
-358 LFRRKES
+358 LYPRKGS

-390 LLKTRENNRDE
+390 LLKMRESNLDE
-401 EYDFKNN
+401 EYDFKN
-408 RLKELGHFLKYGKDN
+408 RLKELDHFLKYGKDN

-466 KKSKLSKYI
+466 EKSKLSKYI
-475 LKLAQHIALGGRKE
+475 LKLAQHIALGGWKE
-489 AYVQEFLSLPSQ
+489 AHVQEFLSLPSQ
-501 IVNSSDPQS
+501 TVNSSDPQS
-510 KGTLLHLAA
+510 KETLLHLAA
-519 TMDNRDALELLLTH
+519 TIDNRDALELLLKH

-539 VDNRGVTPAFLAAEH
+539 VDNRGITPAFLAAEH

-576 MVAFYKAKILRG
+576 MVAFYKAKILRD

-594 ANNDSYLSVAYQ
+594 ANKDSYLSVAYQ
-606 RIDMPVYQTNSKFF
+606 RIDMPVYQIKSKFF

-659 IAAEHGHLNVVRTL
+659 IAAEHGHLNVVKTL

-706 DDCLRCDGF
+706 DECLRCDGF

-738 YCSHIRIINNDVAK
+738 HCSHIRIINNDVAK
-752 MCIDYEKKWPDET
+752 ICIDYEKKWPDET

-796 LSENHSALNC
+796 LSENHNALNC

-840 KCKHWQEVDKTLVK
+840 KCKHWQEVDKTLIK

-901 GATPV
+901 GAAPV
-906 HVASCHNHANLIG
+906 HVAACHNHVNLLG
-919 GNLNVKTSNGSTPLH
+919 DNLNIKTSNGSTPLH
-934 SAAACGAVEIID
+934 SAAACGAVEVID
-946 YLLYKKASL
+946 YLLYRKASL
-955 TATDNYGLTA
+955 TAVDNYGLTA

-976 SVVDLIAPRKGHLS
+976 SPFDLIAPRKGHLS
-990 GFFVHDNRYI
+990 GFFVYDNQYK

-1011 LTLLQSGSNVDAVD
+1011 VKLLRRGSKVDVVD
-1025 VDGQTALHIAAH
+1025 VDGQTPLHIAAH

-1069 ENAPVEPEQLPSFR
+1069 ENAPVESEQFPSFR

-1140 GANLTC
+1140 GVNLTC

-1160 NSGEFAGILFSDKI
+1160 NSGEFSGILFRDKI

-1188 SLFHVLSYSR
+1188 SLFHLLSYSR

-1226 LAVAVESHLEKER
+1226 VAVAVESHLEKER

-1260 NLVAIRYLLANG
+1260 NLVAIRYLLAIG
-1272 ANDSILSPH
+1272 ANDSTLSPH

-1294 RKRLWERNKLV
+1294 RKRLWERNKVV

-1352 SRGLLKFIEVIFSER
+1352 SRGLLKFIKVIFSER

-1377 NTDGITPMYLAKLF
+1377 NADGITPMYLAKLF

-1413 HGSKMRYPKKMAE
+1413 HGGKMRYPKKMAE

-1496 SSAVSMLRLSEE
+1496 SSALFELRHLEE
-1508 HPSTSQRRRKEQCS
+1508 HRSAFRRRRKTQYS
-1522 REEEYFRKDLRRCL
+1522 REEEFFRRDLRRCL
-1536 LHVDQFYRC
+1536 LHVDQFYRY
-1545 LSRIDLHRQMYPK
+1545 LSRIDLHRQVYPK
-1558 KVAKSGNWEILSK
+1558 KVAKGGNWEILSK

-1624 EKSGPG
+1624 EKSGPD
-1630 NYLDLICQNLR
+1630 NYLNLICQNLR
-1641 FVFQY
+1641 FIFQY
-1646 YSSYRERN
+1646 YSSHRERN

-1666 LFSRPDFVEE
+1666 LFSRPDFVGE
-1676 RMKISKYFL
+1676 RMKISKYFR

-1692 TWPLEFFL
+1692 EWPQEFFL

-1716 HIGIEPRTYVHLYPD
+1716 HIGVEPRTYVHLYPD
-1731 NVRHLVDR
+1731 NIRNLVER
-1739 GRVVLLY
+1739 GKVLLWY

>member
-1 MKEGYGVTVTSNVC
+1 MFE
-15 LFWRYFYLVSLTVFS
+15 
-30 TKSDLYFLFVLKG
+30 G
-43 CPAEDDRVPLE
+43 CPAEDSYVPFE
-54 TKEFNMSEYLDAA
+54 TKEFNMSEYLDAD
-67 RAEDFIGRQ
+67 RAKDFVGRQ
-76 WLYREIEDAFK
+76 WLYREVEDAF
-87 DEYIAGVQI
+87 EEENITGVQI
-96 LGSPG
+96 IASPG
-101 SGKSALSSH
+101 SGKSAFASQ

-116 SSPRIHTHIIGYH
+116 SSSFFDTRILGYH
-129 LCKYSEKNT
+129 FCKYSDKHT

-149 DMIARR
+149 EMIGRR

-160 YLVSNT
+160 DIVNNNT
-166 SFIQRSFAQDCIQN
+166 YIQLSLTEDCIHY
-180 QDPVGCFEVTIVTPL
+180 QDPVGCFEVAVLSPL
-195 RNLKKPPAENWF
+195 RNLKNKPREIYWF
-207 LVVDALDECL
+207 VVVDALDECL
-217 TQGETGH
+217 TQVETGH

-231 NKIHRLPAW
+231 NKIHRFPPWLK
-240 FNLVLTSRN
+240 VVMTSRN
-249 ESDVSLHSSR
+249 ESDVSLHSS
-259 IKRITIDPED
+259 KVKKITIDPED
-269 PRNLK
+269 SRNLK
-274 DLEFYVTKRLFH
+274 DLEIYVTERLSQERS
-286 ATPLLRRITSWF
+286 LLHRVKSWF
-298 GDDSEKSIATLAGD
+298 GDDSVKLITKLAAE
-312 VLNISQGNFL
+312 VLSKSQGNFL

-327 LDYWELSRPNLS
+327 LDYWELSRPDLRD
-339 NAFVLPKTLG
+339 AFVPPKTLG
-349 DLYQSYFGR
+349 DLYQSYFER
-358 LFRRKES
+358 LYPRKGN

-371 VFELLVST
+371 ILELLVST
-379 FDPLTQKQILE
+379 FEPLRQKQVFE
-390 LLKTRENNRDE
+390 LLRLRENNLDE
-401 EYDFKNN
+401 EYSFKN

-539 VDNRGVTPAFLAAEH
+539 VDNRGITPAFLAAEH

-576 MVAFYKAKILRG
+576 MVAFYKAKILRD

-594 ANNDSYLSVAYQ
+594 ANNDSYLSVGYQ
-606 RIDMPVYQTNSKFF
+606 RIDMPVYQTKSKFF
-620 GASMLHAAAKGGHE
+620 GASMLHAASKGGHE

-652 AHLNAMQ
+652 VHLTAMQ
-659 IAAEHGHLNVVRTL
+659 TAAENGHLNVVKTL
-673 YEAGAVADQ
+673 YEADAVADQ

-693 MDVVNFLLDIGLK
+693 MDVVNFLLEIGVK
-706 DDCLRCDGF
+706 DECLRCDGF
-715 FYWLNS
+715 FYWLKS
-721 KHRFPSTTILLS
+721 KERFPSTTIVLR

-738 YCSHIRIINNDVAK
+738 NCSHIWIMDNNVTK
-752 MCIDYEKKWPDET
+752 ICIDYEKKWPDET
-765 KKLYDDSHLIFCHS
+765 KKLYDDSRLIFCHS
-779 ALHAAVAGGHDK
+779 ALHAAVVSGHDK

-796 LSENHSALNC
+796 LSEKHNALNC
-806 HDYSGR
+806 YDYTGR

-817 AVRKNDSTIVNILL
+817 AVRKNDSIIVNILL
-831 DKHPQMVKY
+831 NKHPQMVKY
-840 KCKHWQEVDKTLVK
+840 KCKRWQEVNQTLLS

-859 EYNADV
+859 EYSADV
-865 CHCGYTPLHLAARY
+865 CHCGYTPLHLAALY
-879 GHLEVAI
+879 GHLEAAI
-886 LLIRKGARLDERDCT
+886 LLIRKGAQLDDRDCT
-901 GATPV
+901 GATPI
-906 HVASCHNHANLIG
+906 HVAACPNRANLIG
-919 GNLNVKTSNGSTPLH
+919 GNINVKTSNGSTPLH
-934 SAAACGAVEIID
+934 SAAACGVVGIID

-955 TATDNYGLTA
+955 TAVDNYNLTA
-965 LHYSIHNIRFR
+965 PHYSIHNFTFT
-976 SVVDLIAPRKGHLS
+976 SFVDLMAPRKGHLPR
-990 GFFVHDNRYI
+990 FFVYDNQYT
-1000 SVDGLRWLDTL
+1000 SVDDLHWLDTL
-1011 LTLLQSGSNVDAVD
+1011 VKLLHGGSNIDVVD
-1025 VDGQTALHIAAH
+1025 VDGQTPLHIAAH

-1069 ENAPVEPEQLPSFR
+1069 ENAPVESEQFPSFR

-1160 NSGEFAGILFSDKI
+1160 NSGEFSGILFSDKI

-1188 SLFHVLSYSR
+1188 SLFHLLSYSR
-1198 PFFEDDGFFYLEKC
+1198 PFFEDEGFFYLEKC

-1260 NLVAIRYLLANG
+1260 NLAAIRYLLAIG
-1272 ANDSILSPH
+1272 VNDSTLSPY
-1281 GHDALT
+1281 GYDALT

-1339 ASKAELTLYHLAA
+1339 SSKAELTLYHLAA

-1413 HGSKMRYPKKMAE
+1413 HGGKMRYPKKMAE

-1431 NGVYGWI
+1431 NSVYGWI

-1465 KRPFHCSFAPYLD
+1465 KRPFHCSFVPYLD
-1478 VNSELFYWPI
+1478 VNSELFYWLI

-1496 SSAVSMLRLSEE
+1496 SSAVSELRHLEE
-1508 HPSTSQRRRKEQCS
+1508 HRSTSRRGRKTQCS
-1522 REEEYFRKDLRRCL
+1522 REEESFRRDLGRCL
-1536 LHVDQFYRC
+1536 LHVDQFYRY

-1571 IQRNWFQK
+1571 TQRNWFQK

-1624 EKSGPG
+1624 EKSGPD
-1630 NYLDLICQNLR
+1630 NYLNLICQNLR
-1641 FVFQY
+1641 FIFQS

-1666 LFSRPDFVEE
+1666 LFSRPDFVGE
-1676 RMKISKYFL
+1676 RMKISKYSR

-1692 TWPLEFFL
+1692 EWPQEFFL

-1706 YRRYDYLKTL
+1706 YRRYDYLKTI

-1731 NVRHLVDR
+1731 NIRNLVER
-1739 GRVVLLY
+1739 GKVLLWY

>member
-1 MKEGYGVTVTSNVC
+1 
-15 LFWRYFYLVSLTVFS
+15 
-30 TKSDLYFLFVLKG
+30 
-43 CPAEDDRVPLE
+43 
-54 TKEFNMSEYLDAA
+54 MSEYLDAA

-116 SSPRIHTHIIGYH
+116 SSPLIHTHIIGYH
-129 LCKYSEKNT
+129 LCKYSDKNT

-195 RNLKKPPAENWF
+195 RKLKKYPTENWF

-231 NKIHRLPAW
+231 NKIHRLPTW
-240 FNLVLTSRN
+240 FKLVLTSRN
-249 ESDVSLHSSR
+249 ESDVSLHFSK
-259 IKRITIDPED
+259 ITKITIDLED
-269 PRNLK
+269 SRNLK
-274 DLEFYVTKRLFH
+274 DLEIYVTKRLFQE
-286 ATPLLRRITSWF
+286 TPLLRRITSWF
-298 GDDSEKSIATLAGD
+298 GDDSVKSIAKLAGD

-349 DLYQSYFGR
+349 DLYQSYFER
-358 LFRRKES
+358 LYPRKGS

-390 LLKTRENNRDE
+390 LLKMRESNLDE
-401 EYDFKNN
+401 EYDFNN

-475 LKLAQHIALGGRKE
+475 LKLAQHIALGGLKE
-489 AYVQEFLSLPSQ
+489 AYVQEFISLPSQ

-519 TMDNRDALELLLTH
+519 TIDNRDALELLLTH

-539 VDNRGVTPAFLAAEH
+539 VDNRGITPAFLAAEH

-606 RIDMPVYQTNSKFF
+606 RIDMPVYQTKSKFF

-634 RVVRF
+634 RIVRF

-652 AHLNAMQ
+652 AHLTAMQ
-659 IAAEHGHLNVVRTL
+659 IAAEHGHLNVVKTL
-673 YEAGAVADQ
+673 YQAGAVADQ

-706 DDCLRCDGF
+706 DECLRCDGF

-738 YCSHIRIINNDVAK
+738 YCSHIRIINNDVVK
-752 MCIDYEKKWPDET
+752 ICIDYEKKWPDET

-796 LSENHSALNC
+796 LSENHNALNC

-840 KCKHWQEVDKTLVK
+840 KCKHWQEVDKTLIK

-906 HVASCHNHANLIG
+906 HVAACHNHANLIE
-919 GNLNVKTSNGSTPLH
+919 GNLNIKTSNGSTPLH
-934 SAAACGAVEIID
+934 SAAACGAVEVID

-955 TATDNYGLTA
+955 TAVDNYGLTA

-976 SVVDLIAPRKGHLS
+976 SPFDLIAPRKGHLS
-990 GFFVHDNRYI
+990 GFFVYDNQYK

-1011 LTLLQSGSNVDAVD
+1011 VKLLRRGSKVDVVD
-1025 VDGQTALHIAAH
+1025 VDGQTPLHIAAR

-1069 ENAPVEPEQLPSFR
+1069 ENAPVESEQFPSFR

-1102 LLLSHGAS
+1102 LLLSHRAS

-1160 NSGEFAGILFSDKI
+1160 NSGEFSGILFSDKI

-1188 SLFHVLSYSR
+1188 SLFHLLSYSR
-1198 PFFEDDGFFYLEKC
+1198 PFFEDEGFFYLENC

-1260 NLVAIRYLLANG
+1260 NLAAIRYLLAIG
-1272 ANDSILSPH
+1272 ANDSTLSPY

-1305 WVDADFHHRLKAEE
+1305 SVDVDFHHRLKAEE

-1325 RHAVK
+1325 RLAVK
-1330 SRGYKIRCD
+1330 RRGYKIRCD

-1413 HGSKMRYPKKMAE
+1413 HGGKMRYPKKMAE

-1438 PDEFTLDLRPDIFH
+1438 PNHFTLDLRPDIFH
-1452 FITSLLKSFQIRE
+1452 FITSLLKSFQQRE

-1508 HPSTSQRRRKEQCS
+1508 HPSTSRRRRKEQCS

-1536 LHVDQFYRC
+1536 LHVDQFYRH

-1579 ELLDLMKMRHTEVF
+1579 GLLDLMKMRHTEVF

-1609 FRLNDDVTRHYIREY
+1609 FRLNDEVTRHNIREY
-1624 EKSGPG
+1624 EKSGPD
-1630 NYLDLICQNLR
+1630 NYLDLICENLR

-1646 YSSYRERN
+1646 YSSHRERN

-1692 TWPLEFFL
+1692 KWPLEFFL

-1731 NVRHLVDR
+1731 NIRNLVER
-1739 GRVVLLY
+1739 GKVLLWY

>member
-1 MKEGYGVTVTSNVC
+1 
-15 LFWRYFYLVSLTVFS
+15 
-30 TKSDLYFLFVLKG
+30 
-43 CPAEDDRVPLE
+43 
-54 TKEFNMSEYLDAA
+54 MSEYLDAA

-129 LCKYSEKNT
+129 LCKYSDKNT

-195 RNLKKPPAENWF
+195 RNLKKYPTENWF

-217 TQGETGH
+217 THGETGH

-231 NKIHRLPAW
+231 NKIHRLPTW
-240 FNLVLTSRN
+240 FKLVLTSRN
-249 ESDVSLHSSR
+249 ESDVSLHSSG

-274 DLEFYVTKRLFH
+274 DVEFYVTKRFFQE
-286 ATPLLRRITSWF
+286 TPLLRRITSWF
-298 GDDSEKSIATLAGD
+298 GDDSEKSITKLAGD

-349 DLYQSYFGR
+349 HLYQSYFER
-358 LFRRKES
+358 LYPRKGS

-390 LLKTRENNRDE
+390 LLKMRESNLDE
-401 EYDFKNN
+401 EYDFKN
-408 RLKELGHFLKYGKDN
+408 RLKELDHFLKYGKDN

-466 KKSKLSKYI
+466 EKSKLSKYI
-475 LKLAQHIALGGRKE
+475 LKLAQHIALGGWKE
-489 AYVQEFLSLPSQ
+489 AHVQEFLSLPSQ
-501 IVNSSDPQS
+501 TVNSSDPQS
-510 KGTLLHLAA
+510 KETLLHLAA
-519 TMDNRDALELLLTH
+519 TIDNRDALELLLKH

-539 VDNRGVTPAFLAAEH
+539 VDNRGITPAFLAAEH

-576 MVAFYKAKILRG
+576 MVAFYKAKILKG

-606 RIDMPVYQTNSKFF
+606 SIDMPVYQTNSKFF

-659 IAAEHGHLNVVRTL
+659 IAAEHGHLNVVKTL

-706 DDCLRCDGF
+706 DECLRCDGF

-738 YCSHIRIINNDVAK
+738 HCSHIRIINNDVAK
-752 MCIDYEKKWPDET
+752 ICIDYEKKWPDET

-796 LSENHSALNC
+796 LSENHNALNC

-840 KCKHWQEVDKTLVK
+840 KCKHWQEVDKTLIK

-901 GATPV
+901 GAAPV
-906 HVASCHNHANLIG
+906 HVAACHNHVNLLG
-919 GNLNVKTSNGSTPLH
+919 DNLNIKTSNGSTPLH
-934 SAAACGAVEIID
+934 SAAACGAVEVID
-946 YLLYKKASL
+946 YLLYRKASL
-955 TATDNYGLTA
+955 TAVDNYGLTA

-976 SVVDLIAPRKGHLS
+976 SPFDLIAPRKGHLS
-990 GFFVHDNRYI
+990 GFFVYDNQYK

-1011 LTLLQSGSNVDAVD
+1011 VKLLRRGSKVDVVD
-1025 VDGQTALHIAAH
+1025 VDGQTPLHIAAH

-1069 ENAPVEPEQLPSFR
+1069 ENAPVESEQFPSFR

-1140 GANLTC
+1140 GVNLTC

-1160 NSGEFAGILFSDKI
+1160 NSGEFSGILFRDKI

-1188 SLFHVLSYSR
+1188 SLFHLLSYSR

-1226 LAVAVESHLEKER
+1226 VAVAVESHLEKER

-1260 NLVAIRYLLANG
+1260 NLVAIRYLLAIG
-1272 ANDSILSPH
+1272 ANDSTLSPH

-1294 RKRLWERNKLV
+1294 RKRLWERNKVV

-1352 SRGLLKFIEVIFSER
+1352 SRGLLKFIKVIFSER

-1377 NTDGITPMYLAKLF
+1377 NADGITPMYLAKLF

-1413 HGSKMRYPKKMAE
+1413 HGGKMRYPKKMAE

-1496 SSAVSMLRLSEE
+1496 SSALFELRHLEE
-1508 HPSTSQRRRKEQCS
+1508 HRSAFRRRRKTQYS
-1522 REEEYFRKDLRRCL
+1522 REEEFFRRDLRRCL
-1536 LHVDQFYRC
+1536 LHVDQFYRY
-1545 LSRIDLHRQMYPK
+1545 LSRIDLHRQVYPK
-1558 KVAKSGNWEILSK
+1558 KVAKGGNWEILSK

-1624 EKSGPG
+1624 EKSGPD
-1630 NYLDLICQNLR
+1630 NYLNLICQNLR
-1641 FVFQY
+1641 FIFQY
-1646 YSSYRERN
+1646 YSSHRERN

-1666 LFSRPDFVEE
+1666 LFSRPDFVGE
-1676 RMKISKYFL
+1676 RMKISKYFR

-1692 TWPLEFFL
+1692 EWPQEFFL

-1716 HIGIEPRTYVHLYPD
+1716 HIGVEPRTYVHLYPD
-1731 NVRHLVDR
+1731 NIRNLVER
-1739 GRVVLLY
+1739 GKVLLWY

>member
-1 MKEGYGVTVTSNVC
+1 
-15 LFWRYFYLVSLTVFS
+15 
-30 TKSDLYFLFVLKG
+30 
-43 CPAEDDRVPLE
+43 
-54 TKEFNMSEYLDAA
+54 MSEYLDAD
-67 RAEDFIGRQ
+67 RAKDFVGRQ
-76 WLYREIEDAFK
+76 WLYREVEDAF
-87 DEYIAGVQI
+87 EVENITGVQI
-96 LGSPG
+96 IASPG
-101 SGKSALSSH
+101 SGKSAFASQ

-116 SSPRIHTHIIGYH
+116 SSSFFDTRILGYH
-129 LCKYSEKNT
+129 FCKYSDKHT

-149 DMIARR
+149 EMIGRR

-160 YLVSNT
+160 DIVTNSTY
-166 SFIQRSFAQDCIQN
+166 IQLSLTEDCIHY
-180 QDPVGCFEVTIVTPL
+180 QDPVGCFEVAVLSPL
-195 RNLKKPPAENWF
+195 RNLTNKPREIYWF
-207 LVVDALDECL
+207 VVVDALDECL
-217 TQGETGH
+217 TQVETGH

-231 NKIHRLPAW
+231 NTIHRFPPWLK
-240 FNLVLTSRN
+240 VVMTSRN
-249 ESDVSLHSSR
+249 ESDVSLHSS
-259 IKRITIDPED
+259 KVKKITIDPED
-269 PRNLK
+269 SRNLK
-274 DLEFYVTKRLFH
+274 DLEIYVTKRLFQESS
-286 ATPLLRRITSWF
+286 LLHRVKSWF
-298 GDDSEKSIATLAGD
+298 GDDSVKLITKSAAE
-312 VLNISQGNFL
+312 VLSKSQGNFL

-327 LDYWELSRPNLS
+327 LDYWELSRPDLRD
-339 NAFVLPKTLG
+339 ALVPPKTLG
-349 DLYQSYFGR
+349 DLYQSYFER
-358 LFRRKES
+358 LYPRKGN

-371 VFELLVST
+371 IFELLVST
-379 FDPLTQKQILE
+379 FEPLTQKQVFE
-390 LLKTRENNRDE
+390 LLRLRENNLDE
-401 EYDFKNN
+401 EYSFKN
-408 RLKELGHFLKYGKDN
+408 RLKELDHFLKYGKDN

-435 LTSEENEKYFVS
+435 LTSEENKNYFVS

-475 LKLAQHIALGGRKE
+475 LKLAQHIALGGWKE
-489 AYVQEFLSLPSQ
+489 AYVQEFLNFPSQ
-501 IVNSSDPQS
+501 TVNSSDPQS

-519 TMDNRDALELLLTH
+519 TIDNREALELLLRH
-533 FTCIDC
+533 FSCIDC
-539 VDNRGVTPAFLAAEH
+539 VDNRGITPAFLAAEH
-554 GLVDNVALL
+554 GLVDNLVLL
-563 IGKGAKVN
+563 VGKGAKVN

-576 MVAFYKAKILRG
+576 IVAFYKAKILRE
-588 LTTLKE
+588 LKALKQ
-594 ANNDSYLSVAYQ
+594 ANNNSYMSVVYQ
-606 RIDMPVYQTNSKFF
+606 RIDMPVYQTKSKLF

-639 LIEKNARISILNG
+639 LIENNARISILNG
-652 AHLNAMQ
+652 AHLTALQ
-659 IAAEHGHLNVVRTL
+659 IAAENGHLNVVKTL

-688 AANNR
+688 AANNSL
-693 MDVVNFLLDIGLK
+693 DVVNFLLDIGVK
-706 DDCLRCDGF
+706 DECLRCDGS
-715 FYWLNS
+715 FYWLNT
-721 KHRFPSTTILLS
+721 KERFPNSTFFPD

-738 YCSHIRIINNDVAK
+738 SCSNMALIDNDVAK
-752 MCIDYEKKWPDET
+752 VCIDYEKKWPDET
-765 KKLYDDSHLIFCHS
+765 KKLYDDSHLILCHS
-779 ALHAAVAGGHDK
+779 ALHAAVASGHNK

-796 LSENHSALNC
+796 LSEKHNALNC
-806 HDYSGR
+806 QDYSGR

-831 DKHPQMVKY
+831 DKQPQMVKY
-840 KCKHWQEVDKTLVK
+840 KCKHWQEVDETLLSL
-854 FEELA
+854 EELA

-990 GFFVHDNRYI
+990 GIFVHDNRYI

-1037 YGLADAVNVLLQM
+1037 YGLADAVNVLLQR

-1062 TPLEVAF
+1062 TPVEVAF
-1069 ENAPVEPEQLPSFR
+1069 ENAPVESEQFPSFR

-1120 MLHTAIVK
+1120 MLHSAIVK

-1174 TEPVAIECGKPFNY
+1174 AEPVAIECGKPFNY

-1294 RKRLWERNKLV
+1294 RKRLWESNKLL

-1478 VNSELFYWPI
+1478 VNSELLYWPI

-1571 IQRNWFQK
+1571 IQRSWFQK

-1731 NVRHLVDR
+1731 NIRNLVER
-1739 GRVVLLY
+1739 GKVY

>member
-1 MKEGYGVTVTSNVC
+1 MKEGHGVTVTSNVC
-15 LFWRYFYLVSLTVFS
+15 LFWRFFYLVSLTVFS

-129 LCKYSEKNT
+129 LCKYSDKNT

-195 RNLKKPPAENWF
+195 RNLKKYPTENWF

-217 TQGETGH
+217 AHGETGH

-231 NKIHRLPAW
+231 NKIHRLPTW
-240 FNLVLTSRN
+240 FKLVLTSRN

-274 DLEFYVTKRLFH
+274 DLEFYVTKRLFY

-298 GDDSEKSIATLAGD
+298 GDDSEKSIAKLAGD

-349 DLYQSYFGR
+349 DLYQSYFER
-358 LFRRKES
+358 LFPRKGS

-390 LLKTRENNRDE
+390 LLKTRENNLDE
-401 EYDFKNN
+401 EYDFKN

-620 GASMLHAAAKGGHE
+620 GASMLHAAVKGGHE

-659 IAAEHGHLNVVRTL
+659 IAAEHGHLDVVRTL

-886 LLIRKGARLDERDCT
+886 LLIKKGARLDERDCT

-906 HVASCHNHANLIG
+906 HVAACHNHANLIG

-976 SVVDLIAPRKGHLS
+976 SLVDLIAPRKGHLS
-990 GFFVHDNRYI
+990 GFFVYDNQYK
-1000 SVDGLRWLDTL
+1000 SLDGLRWLDTL
-1011 LTLLQSGSNVDAVD
+1011 VKLLRRGSKVDVVD
-1025 VDGQTALHIAAH
+1025 VDGQTPLHIAAH

-1062 TPLEVAF
+1062 TPVEVAF
-1069 ENAPVEPEQLPSFR
+1069 ENAPVESEQFPSFR

-1160 NSGEFAGILFSDKI
+1160 NSGEFSGILFSDKI

-1188 SLFHVLSYSR
+1188 SLFHLLSYSR
-1198 PFFEDDGFFYLEKC
+1198 PFFEDNGFFYLEKC

-1413 HGSKMRYPKKMAE
+1413 HGGKMRYPKKMAE

-1452 FITSLLKSFQIRE
+1452 FITSLLKSFQVRE

-1731 NVRHLVDR
+1731 NIRNLVER
-1739 GRVVLLY
+1739 GKVLLWY

>member
-1 MKEGYGVTVTSNVC
+1 MKEGHGVTVTSNVC
-15 LFWRYFYLVSLTVFS
+15 LFWRFFYLVSLTVFS

-129 LCKYSEKNT
+129 LCKYSDKNT

-195 RNLKKPPAENWF
+195 RNLKKYPTENWF

-217 TQGETGH
+217 AHGETGH

-231 NKIHRLPAW
+231 NKIHRLPTW
-240 FNLVLTSRN
+240 FKLVLTSRN

-286 ATPLLRRITSWF
+286 ETPLLRRITSWF
-298 GDDSEKSIATLAGD
+298 GNDSEKSIAKLAGD

-327 LDYWELSRPNLS
+327 LDYWELSRPNFS

-349 DLYQSYFGR
+349 DLYQSYFER
-358 LFRRKES
+358 LYPRKGS

-390 LLKTRENNRDE
+390 LLKMRESNLDE
-401 EYDFKNN
+401 EYDFKN

-435 LTSEENEKYFVS
+435 LTSEENGKYFVS

-475 LKLAQHIALGGRKE
+475 LKLAQHIALGDWKE
-489 AYVQEFLSLPSQ
+489 AYVQEFRNLPSK
-501 IVNSSDPQS
+501 IVNSSDPHS
-510 KGTLLHLAA
+510 KRTLLHLAA
-519 TMDNRDALELLLTH
+519 TIDNRDALELLLTH

-539 VDNRGVTPAFLAAEH
+539 VDNRGITPAFLAAEH

-576 MVAFYKAKILRG
+576 MVAFYKAKILRD

-606 RIDMPVYQTNSKFF
+606 RIDMPVYQTKSKFF

-652 AHLNAMQ
+652 VHLTAMQ
-659 IAAEHGHLNVVRTL
+659 TAAENGHLNVVKTL
-673 YEAGAVADQ
+673 YEADAVADQ

-693 MDVVNFLLDIGLK
+693 MDVVNFLLEIGVK
-706 DDCLRCDGF
+706 DECLRCDGL

-721 KHRFPSTTILLS
+721 KERFPSTTIVLR

-738 YCSHIRIINNDVAK
+738 NCSHIWIMDNNVTK
-752 MCIDYEKKWPDET
+752 ICIDYEKKWPDET
-765 KKLYDDSHLIFCHS
+765 KKLYDDSRLIFCHS
-779 ALHAAVAGGHDK
+779 ALHAAVVSGHDK

-796 LSENHSALNC
+796 LSEKHNALNC
-806 HDYSGR
+806 YDYTGR

-817 AVRKNDSTIVNILL
+817 AVRKNDSIIVNILL

-840 KCKHWQEVDKTLVK
+840 KCKQWQEVNQTLLS

-865 CHCGYTPLHLAARY
+865 CHCGYTPLHLAALY
-879 GHLEVAI
+879 GHLEAAI
-886 LLIRKGARLDERDCT
+886 LLIRKGAQLDDRDCT
-901 GATPV
+901 GATPI
-906 HVASCHNHANLIG
+906 HVAACPNRANLIG
-919 GNLNVKTSNGSTPLH
+919 GNINVKTSNGSTPLH
-934 SAAACGAVEIID
+934 SAAACGVVGIID

-955 TATDNYGLTA
+955 TAVDNYGLTA
-965 LHYSIHNIRFR
+965 PHYSIHNFTFT
-976 SVVDLIAPRKGHLS
+976 SFVDLMAPRKGHLS
-990 GFFVHDNRYI
+990 RFFVYDNQYT
-1000 SVDGLRWLDTL
+1000 SVDDLHWLDTL
-1011 LTLLQSGSNVDAVD
+1011 VKLLHGGSNIDVVD
-1025 VDGQTALHIAAH
+1025 VDGQTPLHIAAY

-1069 ENAPVEPEQLPSFR
+1069 ENAPVESEQFPSFR

-1160 NSGEFAGILFSDKI
+1160 NSGEFSGILFSDKI

-1188 SLFHVLSYSR
+1188 SLFHLLSYSR
-1198 PFFEDDGFFYLEKC
+1198 PFFEDNGFFYLEKC

-1294 RKRLWERNKLV
+1294 RKRLWERNKFV

-1413 HGSKMRYPKKMAE
+1413 HGGKMRYPKKMAE

-1558 KVAKSGNWEILSK
+1558 KVAKSENWEILSK

-1579 ELLDLMKMRHTEVF
+1579 ELLDLMKMRHMEVF

-1654 QQPSEYRLREYE
+1654 QQPPEYRLREYE

-1731 NVRHLVDR
+1731 NIRNLVER
-1739 GRVVLLY
+1739 GKVLLWY

>member
-1 MKEGYGVTVTSNVC
+1 MFE
-15 LFWRYFYLVSLTVFS
+15 
-30 TKSDLYFLFVLKG
+30 G
-43 CPAEDDRVPLE
+43 CPAEDSYVPFE
-54 TKEFNMSEYLDAA
+54 TKEFNMSEYLDAD
-67 RAEDFIGRQ
+67 RAKDFVGRQ
-76 WLYREIEDAFK
+76 WLYREVEDAF
-87 DEYIAGVQI
+87 EEENITGVQI
-96 LGSPG
+96 IASPG
-101 SGKSALSSH
+101 SGKSAFASQ

-116 SSPRIHTHIIGYH
+116 SSSFFDTRILGYH
-129 LCKYSEKNT
+129 FCKYSDKHT

-149 DMIARR
+149 EMIGRR

-160 YLVSNT
+160 DIVNNNT
-166 SFIQRSFAQDCIQN
+166 YIQLSLTEDCIHY
-180 QDPVGCFEVTIVTPL
+180 QDPVGCFEVAVLSPL
-195 RNLKKPPAENWF
+195 RKLKNKPREIYWF
-207 LVVDALDECL
+207 VVVDALDECL
-217 TQGETGH
+217 TQVETGH

-231 NKIHRLPAW
+231 NKIHRFPPWLK
-240 FNLVLTSRN
+240 VVMTSRN
-249 ESDVSLHSSR
+249 ESDVSLHSS
-259 IKRITIDPED
+259 KVKKITIDPED
-269 PRNLK
+269 SRNLK
-274 DLEFYVTKRLFH
+274 DLEIYVTERLSQERS
-286 ATPLLRRITSWF
+286 LLHRVKSWF
-298 GDDSEKSIATLAGD
+298 GDDSVKLITKLAAE
-312 VLNISQGNFL
+312 VLSKSQGNFL

-327 LDYWELSRPNLS
+327 LDYWELSRPDLRD
-339 NAFVLPKTLG
+339 AFVPPKTLG
-349 DLYQSYFGR
+349 DLYQSYFER
-358 LFRRKES
+358 LYPRKGN

-371 VFELLVST
+371 ILELLVATFEPLRQKQVFELLR
-379 FDPLTQKQILE
+379 L
-390 LLKTRENNRDE
+390 RENNLDE
-401 EYDFKNN
+401 EYSFKN

-435 LTSEENEKYFVS
+435 LTSERNEKYFVS
-447 KKKGHKTF
+447 KRKGHETF
-455 CDFYLNLIRKG
+455 CDFYLNLIREG
-466 KKSKLSKYI
+466 RKSKLSKYI

-539 VDNRGVTPAFLAAEH
+539 VDNRGITPAFLAAEH

-576 MVAFYKAKILRG
+576 MVAFYKAKILRD

-594 ANNDSYLSVAYQ
+594 ANNDSYLSVGYQ
-606 RIDMPVYQTNSKFF
+606 RIDMPVYQTKSKFF

-652 AHLNAMQ
+652 VHLTAMQ
-659 IAAEHGHLNVVRTL
+659 TAAENGHLNVVKTL

-693 MDVVNFLLDIGLK
+693 MDVVNFLLEIGVK
-706 DDCLRCDGF
+706 DECLRCDGF

-721 KHRFPSTTILLS
+721 KERFPSTTIVLR

-738 YCSHIRIINNDVAK
+738 NCSHIWIMDNNVTK
-752 MCIDYEKKWPDET
+752 ICIDYEKKWPDET
-765 KKLYDDSHLIFCHS
+765 KKLYDDSRLIFCYS
-779 ALHAAVAGGHDK
+779 ALHAAVVSGHDK

-796 LSENHSALNC
+796 LSEKHNALNC
-806 HDYSGR
+806 YDYTGR

-817 AVRKNDSTIVNILL
+817 AVRKNDSIIVNILL

-840 KCKHWQEVDKTLVK
+840 KCKRWQEVNQTLLS

-859 EYNADV
+859 EYSADV
-865 CHCGYTPLHLAARY
+865 CHCGYTPLHLAALY
-879 GHLEVAI
+879 GHLEAAI
-886 LLIRKGARLDERDCT
+886 LLIRKGAQLDDRDCT
-901 GATPV
+901 GATPI
-906 HVASCHNHANLIG
+906 HVAACPNRANLIG
-919 GNLNVKTSNGSTPLH
+919 GNINVKTSNGSTPLH
-934 SAAACGAVEIID
+934 SAAACGVVGVID

-955 TATDNYGLTA
+955 TAVDNYNLTA
-965 LHYSIHNIRFR
+965 PHYSIHNFTFT
-976 SVVDLIAPRKGHLS
+976 SFVDLMAPRKGNLPR
-990 GFFVHDNRYI
+990 FFVYDNQYT
-1000 SVDGLRWLDTL
+1000 SVDDLHWLDTL
-1011 LTLLQSGSNVDAVD
+1011 VKLLHGGSNIDVVD
-1025 VDGQTALHIAAH
+1025 VDGQTPLHIAAH

-1069 ENAPVEPEQLPSFR
+1069 ENAPVESEQFPSFR

-1160 NSGEFAGILFSDKI
+1160 NSGEFSGILFSDKI

-1188 SLFHVLSYSR
+1188 SLFHLLSYSR
-1198 PFFEDDGFFYLEKC
+1198 PFFEDEGFFYLEKC

-1239 IINSCFDAEG
+1239 IINSCFDDEG

-1287 LAVLHAG
+1287 LVVLHAG
-1294 RKRLWERNKLV
+1294 RKRLWERNELV
-1305 WVDADFHHRLKAEE
+1305 WVDSDFHHRLKAEE

-1339 ASKAELTLYHLAA
+1339 SSKAELTLYHLAA

-1404 EQVIQIIKR
+1404 EQVIQMIKR
-1413 HGSKMRYPKKMAE
+1413 HGGKMRYPKKMAE

-1431 NGVYGWI
+1431 NSVYGWI

-1478 VNSELFYWPI
+1478 VNSELFYWLI

-1496 SSAVSMLRLSEE
+1496 SSAVSELRHLEE
-1508 HPSTSQRRRKEQCS
+1508 HRSTSRRGRKTQCS
-1522 REEEYFRKDLRRCL
+1522 REEESFRRDLGRCL
-1536 LHVDQFYRC
+1536 LHVDQFYRY

-1571 IQRNWFQK
+1571 TQRNWFQK

-1624 EKSGPG
+1624 EKSGPD
-1630 NYLDLICQNLR
+1630 NYLNLICQNLR
-1641 FVFQY
+1641 FIFQS

-1666 LFSRPDFVEE
+1666 LFSRPDFVGE
-1676 RMKISKYFL
+1676 RMKISKYSR

-1692 TWPLEFFL
+1692 EWPQEFFL

-1706 YRRYDYLKTL
+1706 YRRYDYLKTI

-1731 NVRHLVDR
+1731 NIRNLVER
-1739 GRVVLLY
+1739 GKVLLWY

>member
-1 MKEGYGVTVTSNVC
+1 
-15 LFWRYFYLVSLTVFS
+15 
-30 TKSDLYFLFVLKG
+30 
-43 CPAEDDRVPLE
+43 
-54 TKEFNMSEYLDAA
+54 MSEYLHAA

-129 LCKYSEKNT
+129 LCKYSDKNT

-195 RNLKKPPAENWF
+195 RKLKKYPTENWF

-231 NKIHRLPAW
+231 NKIHRLPTW
-240 FNLVLTSRN
+240 FKLVLTSRN
-249 ESDVSLHSSR
+249 ESDVSLHFSK
-259 IKRITIDPED
+259 ITKITIDLED
-269 PRNLK
+269 SRNLK
-274 DLEFYVTKRLFH
+274 DLEIYVTKRLFQE
-286 ATPLLRRITSWF
+286 TPLLRRITSWF
-298 GDDSEKSIATLAGD
+298 GDDSVKSIAKLAGD

-349 DLYQSYFGR
+349 DLYQSYFER
-358 LFRRKES
+358 LYPTKGS

-390 LLKTRENNRDE
+390 LLKMRESNLDE
-401 EYDFKNN
+401 EYDFNN

-475 LKLAQHIALGGRKE
+475 LKLAQHIALGGLKE
-489 AYVQEFLSLPSQ
+489 AYVQEFISLPSQ

-519 TMDNRDALELLLTH
+519 TIDNRDALELLLTH

-539 VDNRGVTPAFLAAEH
+539 VDNRGITPAFLAAEH

-606 RIDMPVYQTNSKFF
+606 RIDMPVYQTKSKFF

-634 RVVRF
+634 RIVRF

-652 AHLNAMQ
+652 AHLTAMQ
-659 IAAEHGHLNVVRTL
+659 IAAEHGHLNVVKTL
-673 YEAGAVADQ
+673 YQAGAVADQ

-706 DDCLRCDGF
+706 DECLRCDGF

-752 MCIDYEKKWPDET
+752 TCIDYEKKWPDET

-796 LSENHSALNC
+796 LSENHNALNC

-840 KCKHWQEVDKTLVK
+840 KCKHWQEVDKTLIK

-906 HVASCHNHANLIG
+906 HVAACHNHANLIG
-919 GNLNVKTSNGSTPLH
+919 GNLNIKTSNGSTPLH
-934 SAAACGAVEIID
+934 SAAACGAVEVID

-955 TATDNYGLTA
+955 TAVDNYGLTA

-976 SVVDLIAPRKGHLS
+976 SPFDLIAPRKGHLS
-990 GFFVHDNRYI
+990 GFFVYDNQYK

-1011 LTLLQSGSNVDAVD
+1011 VKLLRRGSKVDVVD
-1025 VDGQTALHIAAH
+1025 VDGQTPLHIAAR

-1050 NASMEMKDKNGK
+1050 NASMEMKDKNGN

-1069 ENAPVEPEQLPSFR
+1069 ENAPVESEQFPSFR

-1160 NSGEFAGILFSDKI
+1160 NSGEFSGILFSDKI
-1174 TEPVAIECGKPFNY
+1174 TKPVAIECGKPFNY
-1188 SLFHVLSYSR
+1188 SLFHLLSYSR
-1198 PFFEDDGFFYLEKC
+1198 PFFEDEGFFHLENC

-1260 NLVAIRYLLANG
+1260 NLAAIRYLLAIG
-1272 ANDSILSPH
+1272 ANDSTLSPY

-1305 WVDADFHHRLKAEE
+1305 SVDVDFHHRLKAEE

-1413 HGSKMRYPKKMAE
+1413 HGGKMRYPKKMAE

-1438 PDEFTLDLRPDIFH
+1438 PNQFTLDLRADIFH
-1452 FITSLLKSFQIRE
+1452 FITSLLKSFQQRE

-1496 SSAVSMLRLSEE
+1496 SSAVSELRHLEE
-1508 HPSTSQRRRKEQCS
+1508 HQSTSRRRRRTQYS
-1522 REEEYFRKDLRRCL
+1522 REEEFFRRDLRRCS
-1536 LHVDQFYRC
+1536 LHVDQFYRY

-1624 EKSGPG
+1624 EKSGPD
-1630 NYLDLICQNLR
+1630 NYLNLICQNLR
-1641 FVFQY
+1641 FIFQY
-1646 YSSYRERN
+1646 YSSHRERN

-1666 LFSRPDFVEE
+1666 LFSRPDFVGE
-1676 RMKISKYFL
+1676 RMKISKYFR

-1692 TWPLEFFL
+1692 EWPQEFFL

-1731 NVRHLVDR
+1731 NIRNLVER
-1739 GRVVLLY
+1739 GKVLLWY

>member
-1 MKEGYGVTVTSNVC
+1 
-15 LFWRYFYLVSLTVFS
+15 
-30 TKSDLYFLFVLKG
+30 
-43 CPAEDDRVPLE
+43 
-54 TKEFNMSEYLDAA
+54 MSEYLDAA

-87 DEYIAGVQI
+87 DEYIAGIQI

-129 LCKYSEKNT
+129 LCKYSDKNT

-274 DLEFYVTKRLFH
+274 DLEFYVTKRLLH

-298 GDDSEKSIATLAGD
+298 GDDSEKSIAKLAGD

-327 LDYWELSRPNLS
+327 LDYWELSRPNLT

-349 DLYQSYFGR
+349 DLYQSYFER
-358 LFRRKES
+358 LFPRKGS

-390 LLKTRENNRDE
+390 LLKTRENNLNE
-401 EYDFKNN
+401 EYDFQN

-435 LTSEENEKYFVS
+435 LTSEHNEKYFVS
-447 KKKGHKTF
+447 KKKGHETF
-455 CDFYLNLIRKG
+455 CDFYLNLIREG

-475 LKLAQHIALGGRKE
+475 LKLAQHIALGGWKE
-489 AYVQEFLSLPSQ
+489 AYVEEFLSLPSQ
-501 IVNSSDPQS
+501 IVNASDPQS
-510 KGTLLHLAA
+510 KGTLLHRAA
-519 TMDNRDALELLLTH
+519 KIDNRDVLELLLRH

-539 VDNRGVTPAFLAAEH
+539 VDNRGITPAFLAAEH
-554 GLVDNVALL
+554 GLVDNLALL

-576 MVAFYKAKILRG
+576 MVAFYKAKILKD
-588 LTTLKE
+588 LKALKQ
-594 ANNDSYLSVAYQ
+594 ANNDSYLSVAYKK
-606 RIDMPVYQTNSKFF
+606 IDVPIYQTKSKFF
-620 GASMLHAAAKGGHE
+620 DASMLHAAADRGH
-634 RVVRF
+634 VGNVRF
-639 LIEKNARISILNG
+639 LIEKNAHISILNG
-652 AHLNAMQ
+652 AHQTAIQ
-659 IAAEHGHLNVVRTL
+659 IAAEHGHLEVVKTL

-682 TALHHA
+682 RTLHHA

-693 MDVVNFLLDIGLK
+693 LDVVNFLLDIGVK
-706 DDCLRCDGF
+706 DECMRCDGS

-721 KHRFPSTTILLS
+721 KQRFPSSTFFLH

-738 YCSHIRIINNDVAK
+738 SCSNIALIDNDVAK
-752 MCIDYEKKWPDET
+752 VCIDYKKNWPDEV
-765 KKLYDDSHLIFCHS
+765 KKLYDDNYLILCHS
-779 ALHAAVAGGHDK
+779 ALHTAVASGHDK

-796 LSENHSALNC
+796 LSEKHNALNC

-817 AVRKNDSTIVNILL
+817 AVRKNDSIIVNILL
-831 DKHPQMVKY
+831 DKHPQMVNY
-840 KCKHWQEVDKTLVK
+840 KCKHWQEVNQTLLS

-865 CHCGYTPLHLAARY
+865 CHCGYTPLHLAAQY

-906 HVASCHNHANLIG
+906 HVAACHNHADLIG
-919 GNLNVKTSNGSTPLH
+919 GNINVKTSNGSTPLH

-955 TATDNYGLTA
+955 TAVDNYGLTA

-976 SVVDLIAPRKGHLS
+976 SPVDLIAPRKGHLS
-990 GFFVHDNRYI
+990 GFFVHDNRYV

-1011 LTLLQSGSNVDAVD
+1011 VKLLHRGSNVDVVD
-1025 VDGQTALHIAAH
+1025 VDGQTPLHIAAH

-1069 ENAPVEPEQLPSFR
+1069 ENAPVESEQFPSFR
-1083 ATKMED
+1083 ATKIED
-1089 LRELLHGHVMVIF
+1089 LRELLHGHDMVIF

-1160 NSGEFAGILFSDKI
+1160 NSGEFSGILFSDKI

-1188 SLFHVLSYSR
+1188 SLFHLLSYSR

-1212 SESTD
+1212 SEPTD
-1217 PLCTVKKGP
+1217 SLCTVKKGP

-1260 NLVAIRYLLANG
+1260 NLVAIRYLLAIG
-1272 ANDSILSPH
+1272 ANDSTLSPH

-1294 RKRLWERNKLV
+1294 RKRLWKRNKLV
-1305 WVDADFHHRLKAEE
+1305 WVNADFHHRLKAEE

-1339 ASKAELTLYHLAA
+1339 SSKAELTLYHLAA

-1367 DLHQLDVDCA
+1367 DLHKLDVDCA
-1377 NTDGITPMYLAKLF
+1377 NMDGITPMYLAKLF
-1391 KQNEELEGQGNPW
+1391 KQNEELDGQENPW

-1413 HGSKMRYPKKMAE
+1413 HGGKMRDPEKMAE
-1426 YSIIY
+1426 FSIIY
-1431 NGVYGWI
+1431 NGVYGLI
-1438 PDEFTLDLRPDIFH
+1438 PKEFRLGLRPDIFH
-1452 FITSLLKSFQIRE
+1452 FITSLLKSFQKRE
-1465 KRPFHCSFAPYLD
+1465 NRPFHCSFTPYLD
-1478 VNSELFYWPI
+1478 VDSELFYWPI
-1488 KELWEKVN
+1488 KWLWNEVN
-1496 SSAVSMLRLSEE
+1496 SSAVSMLSHMHSEE
-1508 HPSTSQRRRKEQCS
+1508 HWWSTFRRRRKTQYS
-1522 REEEYFRKDLRRCL
+1522 REEEFFRRDLRRCL
-1536 LHVDQFYRC
+1536 LHVDQFYRY
-1545 LSRIDLHRQMYPK
+1545 LSRIDLRRQVYPK
-1558 KVAKSGNWEILSK
+1558 KVAKSGNCEIFSK
-1571 IQRNWFQK
+1571 IQRNWFQE

-1609 FRLNDDVTRHYIREY
+1609 FHLNDGVTRSKILEY
-1624 EKSGPG
+1624 EKSGPD
-1630 NYLDLICQNLR
+1630 NYLNLICQNLR
-1641 FVFQY
+1641 FIFQY
-1646 YSSYRERN
+1646 YSSHQKRN

-1666 LFSRPDFVEE
+1666 LFSRPGFVSE
-1676 RMKISKYFL
+1676 RMKISKYCV

-1692 TWPLEFFL
+1692 QWPLEFFL
-1700 KRSLGF
+1700 TRSLGF

-1731 NVRHLVDR
+1731 NVRHLIER
-1739 GRVVLLY
+1739 GKVLLRY

>member
-1 MKEGYGVTVTSNVC
+1 MFE
-15 LFWRYFYLVSLTVFS
+15 
-30 TKSDLYFLFVLKG
+30 G
-43 CPAEDDRVPLE
+43 CPAEDSYVPFE
-54 TKEFNMSEYLDAA
+54 TKEFNMSEYLDAD
-67 RAEDFIGRQ
+67 RAKDFVGRQ
-76 WLYREIEDAFK
+76 WLYREVEDAF
-87 DEYIAGVQI
+87 EEENITGVQI
-96 LGSPG
+96 IASPG
-101 SGKSALSSH
+101 SGKSAFASQ

-116 SSPRIHTHIIGYH
+116 SSSFFDTRILGYH
-129 LCKYSEKNT
+129 FCKYSDKHT

-149 DMIARR
+149 EMIGRR

-160 YLVSNT
+160 DIVNNNT
-166 SFIQRSFAQDCIQN
+166 YIQLSLTEDCIHY
-180 QDPVGCFEVTIVTPL
+180 QDPVGCFEVAVLSPL
-195 RNLKKPPAENWF
+195 RNLKNKPREIYWF
-207 LVVDALDECL
+207 VVVDALDECL
-217 TQGETGH
+217 TQVETGH

-231 NKIHRLPAW
+231 NKIHRFPPWLK
-240 FNLVLTSRN
+240 VVMTSRN
-249 ESDVSLHSSR
+249 ESDVSLHSS
-259 IKRITIDPED
+259 KVKKITIDPED
-269 PRNLK
+269 SRNLK
-274 DLEFYVTKRLFH
+274 DLEIYVTERLSQERS
-286 ATPLLRRITSWF
+286 LLHRVKSWF
-298 GDDSEKSIATLAGD
+298 GDDSVKLITKLAAE
-312 VLNISQGNFL
+312 VLSKSQGNFL

-327 LDYWELSRPNLS
+327 LDYWELSRPDLRD
-339 NAFVLPKTLG
+339 AFVPPKTLG
-349 DLYQSYFGR
+349 DLYQSYFER
-358 LFRRKES
+358 LYPRKGN

-371 VFELLVST
+371 ILELLVST
-379 FDPLTQKQILE
+379 FEPLRQKQVFE
-390 LLKTRENNRDE
+390 LLRLRENNLDE
-401 EYDFKNN
+401 EYSFKN

-435 LTSEENEKYFVS
+435 LTSERNEKYFVS
-447 KKKGHKTF
+447 KRKGHETF
-455 CDFYLNLIRKG
+455 CDFYLNLIREG
-466 KKSKLSKYI
+466 RKSKLSKYI

-539 VDNRGVTPAFLAAEH
+539 VDNRGITPAFLAAEH

-576 MVAFYKAKILRG
+576 MVAFYKAKILRD

-594 ANNDSYLSVAYQ
+594 ANNDSYLSVGYQ
-606 RIDMPVYQTNSKFF
+606 RIDMPVYQTKSKFF

-652 AHLNAMQ
+652 VHLTAMQ
-659 IAAEHGHLNVVRTL
+659 TAAENGHLNVVKTL

-693 MDVVNFLLDIGLK
+693 MDVVNFLLEIGVK
-706 DDCLRCDGF
+706 DECLRCDGF

-721 KHRFPSTTILLS
+721 KERFPSTTIVLR

-738 YCSHIRIINNDVAK
+738 NCSHIWIMDNNVTK
-752 MCIDYEKKWPDET
+752 ICIDYEKKWPDET
-765 KKLYDDSHLIFCHS
+765 KKLYDDSRLIFCHS
-779 ALHAAVAGGHDK
+779 ALHAAVVSGHDK

-796 LSENHSALNC
+796 LSEKHNALNC
-806 HDYSGR
+806 YDYTGR

-817 AVRKNDSTIVNILL
+817 AVRKNDSIIVNILL

-840 KCKHWQEVDKTLVK
+840 KCKRWQEVNQTLLS

-859 EYNADV
+859 EYSADV
-865 CHCGYTPLHLAARY
+865 CHCGYTPLHLAALY
-879 GHLEVAI
+879 GHLEAAI
-886 LLIRKGARLDERDCT
+886 LLIRKGAQLDDRDCT
-901 GATPV
+901 GATPI
-906 HVASCHNHANLIG
+906 HVAACPNRANLIG
-919 GNLNVKTSNGSTPLH
+919 GNINVKTSNGSTPLH
-934 SAAACGAVEIID
+934 SAAACGVVGVID

-955 TATDNYGLTA
+955 TAVDNYNLTA
-965 LHYSIHNIRFR
+965 PHYSIHNFTFT
-976 SVVDLIAPRKGHLS
+976 SFVDLMAPRKGHLPR
-990 GFFVHDNRYI
+990 FFVYDNQYT
-1000 SVDGLRWLDTL
+1000 SVDDLHWLDTL
-1011 LTLLQSGSNVDAVD
+1011 VKLLHGGSNIDVVD
-1025 VDGQTALHIAAH
+1025 VDGQTPLHIAAH

-1069 ENAPVEPEQLPSFR
+1069 ENAPVESEQFPSFR

-1160 NSGEFAGILFSDKI
+1160 NSGEFSGILFSDKI

-1188 SLFHVLSYSR
+1188 SLFHLLSYSR
-1198 PFFEDDGFFYLEKC
+1198 PFFEDEGFFYLEKC

-1260 NLVAIRYLLANG
+1260 NLAAIRYLLAIG
-1272 ANDSILSPH
+1272 VNDSTLSPY
-1281 GHDALT
+1281 GYDALT

-1339 ASKAELTLYHLAA
+1339 SSKAELTLYHLAA

-1413 HGSKMRYPKKMAE
+1413 HGGKMRYPKKMAE

-1431 NGVYGWI
+1431 NSVYGWI

-1478 VNSELFYWPI
+1478 VNSELFYWLI

-1496 SSAVSMLRLSEE
+1496 SSAVSELRHLEE
-1508 HPSTSQRRRKEQCS
+1508 HRSTSRRGRKTQCS
-1522 REEEYFRKDLRRCL
+1522 REEESFRRDLGRCL
-1536 LHVDQFYRC
+1536 LHVDQFYRY

-1571 IQRNWFQK
+1571 TQRNWFQK
-1579 ELLDLMKMRHTEVF
+1579 ELLDLMKMRHTEVC

-1609 FRLNDDVTRHYIREY
+1609 FRLNDEGTRHNIREY
-1624 EKSGPG
+1624 KKSGPD

-1731 NVRHLVDR
+1731 NIRNLVER
-1739 GRVVLLY
+1739 GKVLLWY